1 MSHNIKHKLRHRIF
15 EGAAIATIMIPMAS
29 PIIAHA
35 TDTPTP
41 VKVSTTG
48 TKVKIDDADLQKAI
62 ADAKAAG
69 VDLTQEKT
77 DTQTVKS
84 SEVASAK
91 TKITDG
97 YKIQVSTLEAATKK
111 QTTANTDY
119 ATKEA
124 QYQKDLAQYNK
135 DEAAYEAEIA
145 KHKDDTPIADK
156 NGIKVY
162 GDYNE
167 AGKGSLDYY
176 KNFDVVADGS
186 KVKDFASVSDLGWNK
201 DSKVTAIGKTQV
213 LNTDSTNFNAPSKDM
228 YLIKD
233 FNKGQQFKIENVGTD
248 KITGKKINAI
258 ITFTNTVKSTSS
270 DSHYLAVGKQD
281 MDGQTNDSVRFE
293 YLNTDGVKTKINY
306 EYSDGKA
313 ANLVTAF
320 AIGDVDV
327 LQGMQTDY
335 GNVTQLSPKDNGLEI
350 DKNAPS
356 GLFGTYT
363 TSAAGLDG
371 FNDTP
376 LGTVGLVG
384 TGSSFTYNFFDE
396 YTKNASKA
404 DTTASN
410 IITEKGGLVNAWKAL
425 GTQYN
430 LFGSSAALN
439 VVTPP
444 VKPTPPTKETVK
456 TSYKLSELYTTPEP
470 HKSETD
476 DSGKDNNGQNVKPGE
491 TLHYKL
497 MWDLKGLEA
506 IDVDKDTLAKGL
518 SFMDD
523 YDETKLDITDQT
535 KKDFTV
541 IDAKTQKSV
550 MDELQ
555 QDWDIKNGKWTLKA
569 KNVQDFLT
577 NHAGH
582 ELTITFN
589 PVVKKDAT
597 GTVTNTA
604 VQNDFG
610 QDFDTETVKN
620 PITPDTPKPDTPATP
635 NTSYGEAPKGWLYG
649 AIVAIALA
657 GAAFGFRKPIK
668 KWFHK

>member
-41 VKVSTTG
+41 VKVSTIG

-84 SEVASAK
+84 SEVALAK
-91 TKITDG
+91 SKISES
-97 YKIQVSTLEAATKK
+97 YKSQISSLEAATKVQK
-111 QTTANTDY
+111 GQDDGYNK
-119 ATKEA
+119 KEA
-124 QYQKDLAQYNK
+124 QYEKNKAAFDKQEEENK
-135 DEAAYEAEIA
+135 DKDGHPSETVLQQLLLQAEDNVKMSSSLKSTDGHYYDGKTNDVGNKA
-145 KHKDDTPIADK
+145 TLVYRYDNKDDSSNKNANGVSSSWYHVQLKKGKSFTTTHENLQNASYKGRKITKMVQVVTNNDNNTDDGNIDLMVASDPSLGVWYNGAVDK
-156 NGIKVY
+156 TNGAKRTIT
-162 GDYNE
+162 D
-167 AGKGSLDYY
+167 DRTYY
-176 KNFDVVADGS
+176 YADGS
-186 KVKDFASVSDLGWNK
+186 KVIFDDNNAYISVGS
-201 DSKVTAIGKTQV
+201 
-213 LNTDSTNFNAPSKDM
+213 LNTGYLGNNGKSDSLHIEKSKANAGTLVPINGGTIKAQKDGFDYADMNSWFNADGSVFQSP
-228 YLIKD
+228 
-233 FNKGQQFKIENVGTD
+233 FNNGQKW
-248 KITGKKINAI
+248 A
-258 ITFTNTVKSTSS
+258 
-270 DSHYLAVGKQD
+270 
-281 MDGQTNDSVRFE
+281 NDIW
-293 YLNTDGVKTKINY
+293 D
-306 EYSDGKA
+306 
-313 ANLVTAF
+313 
-320 AIGDVDV
+320 
-327 LQGMQTDY
+327 
-335 GNVTQLSPKDNGLEI
+335 
-350 DKNAPS
+350 
-356 GLFGTYT
+356 
-363 TSAAGLDG
+363 
-371 FNDTP
+371 
-376 LGTVGLVG
+376 
-384 TGSSFTYNFFDE
+384 TGSSQYRWYGTGVYKLKSGTSTISLSAE
-396 YTKNASKA
+396 TISQRA
-404 DTTASN
+404 DSNPTTWW
-410 IITEKGGLVNAWKAL
+410 T
-425 GTQYN
+425 
-430 LFGSSAALN
+430 SSTTMPFNTAPI
-439 VVTPP
+439 PP
-444 VKPTPPTKETVK
+444 VKPTPKKAT
-456 TSYKLSELYTTPEP
+456 YKLSELYTTPEP

-476 DSGKDNNGQNVKPGE
+476 DSGKDNNGQNVKPGQ
-491 TLHYKL
+491 TLKYKL
-497 MWDLKGLEA
+497 TWDLKGLEA

-577 NHAGH
+577 NYAGH

-604 VQNDFG
+604 FQNDFG

-620 PITPDTPKPDTPATP
+620 PITPDTPKPDTPSTP
-635 NTSYGEAPKGWLYG
+635 NTSYGEVPKGWLYG
-649 AIVAIALA
+649 AIAAIALA
-657 GAAFGFRKPIK
+657 GTAFGFRKPIK

>member
-41 VKVSTTG
+41 VKVSTIG

-62 ADAKAAG
+62 ADAKAVG

-84 SEVASAK
+84 SEVALAK
-91 TKITDG
+91 SKISES
-97 YKIQVSTLEAATKK
+97 YKSQISSLEAATKAQK
-111 QTTANTDY
+111 AQDDGYNK
-119 ATKEA
+119 KEA
-124 QYQKDLAQYNK
+124 QYEKNKAAFDKQEEENK
-135 DEAAYEAEIA
+135 DKDGHPSETVLQQLLLQAEDNVKMSSSLKSTDGHYYDGKTNDVGNKA
-145 KHKDDTPIADK
+145 TLVYRYDNKDDSSNKNANGVSSSWYHVQLKKGKSFTTTHENLQNASYKGRKITKMVQVVTNNDNNTDDGNIDLMVASDPSLGVWYNGAVDK
-156 NGIKVY
+156 TNGAKRTIT
-162 GDYNE
+162 D
-167 AGKGSLDYY
+167 DRTYY
-176 KNFDVVADGS
+176 YADGS
-186 KVKDFASVSDLGWNK
+186 KVIFDDNNAHISVGS
-201 DSKVTAIGKTQV
+201 
-213 LNTDSTNFNAPSKDM
+213 LNTGYLSNNGKSDSLHIEKSKAKAGTLVPINGGTIKAQKDGFDYADMNSWFNADGSVFQSP
-228 YLIKD
+228 
-233 FNKGQQFKIENVGTD
+233 FNNGQKW
-248 KITGKKINAI
+248 A
-258 ITFTNTVKSTSS
+258 
-270 DSHYLAVGKQD
+270 
-281 MDGQTNDSVRFE
+281 NDIW
-293 YLNTDGVKTKINY
+293 D
-306 EYSDGKA
+306 
-313 ANLVTAF
+313 
-320 AIGDVDV
+320 
-327 LQGMQTDY
+327 
-335 GNVTQLSPKDNGLEI
+335 
-350 DKNAPS
+350 
-356 GLFGTYT
+356 
-363 TSAAGLDG
+363 
-371 FNDTP
+371 
-376 LGTVGLVG
+376 
-384 TGSSFTYNFFDE
+384 TGSSQYKWYGTGVYKLNSGTSTISLSAE
-396 YTKNASKA
+396 TISQRA
-404 DTTASN
+404 DSNPTTWW
-410 IITEKGGLVNAWKAL
+410 T
-425 GTQYN
+425 
-430 LFGSSAALN
+430 SSTTMPFNTAPI
-439 VVTPP
+439 PP
-444 VKPTPPTKETVK
+444 VKPTPKKAT
-456 TSYKLSELYTTPEP
+456 YKLSELYTTPEP

-476 DSGKDNNGQNVKPGE
+476 DSGKDNNGQNVKPGQ
-491 TLHYKL
+491 TLKYKL
-497 MWDLKGLEA
+497 TWDLKGLEA

-620 PITPDTPKPDTPATP
+620 PITPDTPKPDTPSTP

-649 AIVAIALA
+649 AIAAIALA
-657 GAAFGFRKPIK
+657 GTAFGFRKPIK

>member
-41 VKVSTTG
+41 VKVSTIG

-84 SEVASAK
+84 SEVALAK
-91 TKITDG
+91 SKISES
-97 YKIQVSTLEAATKK
+97 YKSQISSLEAATKAQK
-111 QTTANTDY
+111 AQDDGYNK
-119 ATKEA
+119 KEA
-124 QYQKDLAQYNK
+124 QYEKNKAAIDKQEEENK
-135 DEAAYEAEIA
+135 DKDGHPSETVLQQLLLQAEDNVKMSSSLKSTDGHYYDGKTNDVGNKA
-145 KHKDDTPIADK
+145 TLVYRYDNKDDSSNKNANGVSSSWYHVQLKKGKSFTTTHENLQNASYKGRKITKMVQVVTNNDNNTDDGNIDLMVASDPSLGVWYNGAVDK
-156 NGIKVY
+156 TNGAKRTIT
-162 GDYNE
+162 D
-167 AGKGSLDYY
+167 DRTYY
-176 KNFDVVADGS
+176 YADGS
-186 KVKDFASVSDLGWNK
+186 KVIFDDNNAYISVGS
-201 DSKVTAIGKTQV
+201 
-213 LNTDSTNFNAPSKDM
+213 LNTGYLSNNGKSDSLHIEKSKANAGTLVPINGGTIKAQKDGFDYADMNSWFNADGSVFQSP
-228 YLIKD
+228 
-233 FNKGQQFKIENVGTD
+233 FNNGQKW
-248 KITGKKINAI
+248 A
-258 ITFTNTVKSTSS
+258 
-270 DSHYLAVGKQD
+270 
-281 MDGQTNDSVRFE
+281 NDIW
-293 YLNTDGVKTKINY
+293 D
-306 EYSDGKA
+306 
-313 ANLVTAF
+313 
-320 AIGDVDV
+320 
-327 LQGMQTDY
+327 
-335 GNVTQLSPKDNGLEI
+335 
-350 DKNAPS
+350 
-356 GLFGTYT
+356 
-363 TSAAGLDG
+363 
-371 FNDTP
+371 
-376 LGTVGLVG
+376 
-384 TGSSFTYNFFDE
+384 TGSSQYRWYGTGVYKLKSGTSTISLSAE
-396 YTKNASKA
+396 TISQRA
-404 DTTASN
+404 DSNPTTWW
-410 IITEKGGLVNAWKAL
+410 T
-425 GTQYN
+425 
-430 LFGSSAALN
+430 SSTTMPFNTAPI
-439 VVTPP
+439 PP
-444 VKPTPPTKETVK
+444 VKPTPKKAT
-456 TSYKLSELYTTPEP
+456 YKLSELYTTPEP

-476 DSGKDNNGQNVKPGE
+476 DSGKDNNGQNVKPGQ
-491 TLHYKL
+491 TLKYKL
-497 MWDLKGLEA
+497 TWDLKGLEA

-620 PITPDTPKPDTPATP
+620 PITPDTPKPDTPSTP

-649 AIVAIALA
+649 AIAAIALA
-657 GAAFGFRKPIK
+657 GTAFGFRKPIK

>member
-41 VKVSTTG
+41 VKVSTIG

-84 SEVASAK
+84 SEVALAK
-91 TKITDG
+91 SKISES
-97 YKIQVSTLEAATKK
+97 YKSQISSLEAATKAQK
-111 QTTANTDY
+111 AQDDGYNK
-119 ATKEA
+119 KEA
-124 QYQKDLAQYNK
+124 QYEKNKAAFDKQEEENK
-135 DEAAYEAEIA
+135 DKDGHPSETVLQQLLLQAEDNVKMSSSLKSTDGHYYDGKTNDVGNKA
-145 KHKDDTPIADK
+145 TLVYRYDNKDDSSNKNANGVSSSWYHVQLKKGKSFTTTHENLQNASYKGRKITKMVQVVTNNDNNTDDGNIDLMVASDPSLGVWYNGAVDK
-156 NGIKVY
+156 TNGAKRTIT
-162 GDYNE
+162 D
-167 AGKGSLDYY
+167 DRTYY
-176 KNFDVVADGS
+176 YADGS
-186 KVKDFASVSDLGWNK
+186 KVIFDDNNAYISVGS
-201 DSKVTAIGKTQV
+201 
-213 LNTDSTNFNAPSKDM
+213 LNTGYLSNNGKSDSLHIEKSKANAGTLVPINGGTIKAQKDGFDYADMNSWFNADGSVFQSP
-228 YLIKD
+228 
-233 FNKGQQFKIENVGTD
+233 FNNGQKW
-248 KITGKKINAI
+248 A
-258 ITFTNTVKSTSS
+258 
-270 DSHYLAVGKQD
+270 
-281 MDGQTNDSVRFE
+281 NDIW
-293 YLNTDGVKTKINY
+293 D
-306 EYSDGKA
+306 
-313 ANLVTAF
+313 
-320 AIGDVDV
+320 
-327 LQGMQTDY
+327 
-335 GNVTQLSPKDNGLEI
+335 
-350 DKNAPS
+350 
-356 GLFGTYT
+356 
-363 TSAAGLDG
+363 
-371 FNDTP
+371 
-376 LGTVGLVG
+376 
-384 TGSSFTYNFFDE
+384 TGSSQYRWYGTGVYKLKSGTSTISLSAE
-396 YTKNASKA
+396 TISQRA
-404 DTTASN
+404 DSNPTTWW
-410 IITEKGGLVNAWKAL
+410 T
-425 GTQYN
+425 
-430 LFGSSAALN
+430 SSTTMPFNTAPI
-439 VVTPP
+439 PP
-444 VKPTPPTKETVK
+444 VKPTPKKATD
-456 TSYKLSELYTTPEP
+456 KLSELYTTPEP

-476 DSGKDNNGQNVKPGE
+476 DSGKDNNGQNVKPGQ
-491 TLHYKL
+491 TLKYKL
-497 MWDLKGLEA
+497 TWDLKGLEA

-620 PITPDTPKPDTPATP
+620 PITPDTPKPDTPSTP

-649 AIVAIALA
+649 AIAAIALA
-657 GAAFGFRKPIK
+657 GTAFGFRKPIK

>member
-41 VKVSTTG
+41 VKVSTIG

-84 SEVASAK
+84 SEVALAK
-91 TKITDG
+91 SKTSES
-97 YKIQVSTLEAATKK
+97 YKSQISSLEAATKAQK
-111 QTTANTDY
+111 AQDDGYNK
-119 ATKEA
+119 KEA
-124 QYQKDLAQYNK
+124 QYEKNKADFDKQEEENK
-135 DEAAYEAEIA
+135 DKDGHPSETVLQQLLLQAEDNVKMSSSLKSTDGHYYDGKTNDVGNKA
-145 KHKDDTPIADK
+145 TLVYRYDNKDDSSNKNANGVSSSWYHVQLKKGKSFTTTHEKLQNASYKGRKITKMVQVVTNNDNNTDDGNIDLMVASDPSLGVWYNGAIDK
-156 NGIKVY
+156 TNGAKRTIT
-162 GDYNE
+162 D
-167 AGKGSLDYY
+167 DRTYY
-176 KNFDVVADGS
+176 YADGS
-186 KVKDFASVSDLGWNK
+186 KVIFDDNNAYISVGS
-201 DSKVTAIGKTQV
+201 
-213 LNTDSTNFNAPSKDM
+213 LNTGYLSNNGKSDSLHIEKSKANAGTLVPINGGTIKAQKDGFDYADMNSWFNADGSVFQSP
-228 YLIKD
+228 
-233 FNKGQQFKIENVGTD
+233 FNNGQKW
-248 KITGKKINAI
+248 A
-258 ITFTNTVKSTSS
+258 
-270 DSHYLAVGKQD
+270 
-281 MDGQTNDSVRFE
+281 NDIW
-293 YLNTDGVKTKINY
+293 D
-306 EYSDGKA
+306 
-313 ANLVTAF
+313 
-320 AIGDVDV
+320 
-327 LQGMQTDY
+327 
-335 GNVTQLSPKDNGLEI
+335 
-350 DKNAPS
+350 
-356 GLFGTYT
+356 
-363 TSAAGLDG
+363 
-371 FNDTP
+371 
-376 LGTVGLVG
+376 
-384 TGSSFTYNFFDE
+384 TGSSQYRWYGTGVYKLKSGTSTISLSAE
-396 YTKNASKA
+396 TILQRA
-404 DTTASN
+404 DSNPTTWW
-410 IITEKGGLVNAWKAL
+410 T
-425 GTQYN
+425 
-430 LFGSSAALN
+430 SSTTMPFNTAPI
-439 VVTPP
+439 PP
-444 VKPTPPTKETVK
+444 VKPTPKKAT
-456 TSYKLSELYTTPEP
+456 YKLSELYTTPEP

-476 DSGKDNNGQNVKPGE
+476 DSGKDNNGQNVKPGQ
-491 TLHYKL
+491 TLKYKL
-497 MWDLKGLEA
+497 TWDLKGLEA

-610 QDFDTETVKN
+610 QNFDTETVKN
-620 PITPDTPKPDTPATP
+620 PITPDTPKPDIPSTP

-649 AIVAIALA
+649 AIAAIALA
-657 GAAFGFRKPIK
+657 GTAFGFRKPIK

>member
-41 VKVSTTG
+41 VKVSTIG

-84 SEVASAK
+84 SEVALAK
-91 TKITDG
+91 SKISES
-97 YKIQVSTLEAATKK
+97 YKSQISSLEAATKAQK
-111 QTTANTDY
+111 AQDDGYNK
-119 ATKEA
+119 KEA
-124 QYQKDLAQYNK
+124 QYEKNKAAFDKQEEENK
-135 DEAAYEAEIA
+135 DKDGHPSETVLQQLLLQAEDNVKMSSSLKSTDGHYYDGKTNDVGNKA
-145 KHKDDTPIADK
+145 TLVYRYDNKDDSSNKNANGVSSSWYHVQLKKGKSFTTTHENLQNVSYKGRKITKMVQVVTNNDNNTDDGNIDLMVASDPSLGVWYNGAVDK
-156 NGIKVY
+156 TNGAKRTIT
-162 GDYNE
+162 D
-167 AGKGSLDYY
+167 DRTYY
-176 KNFDVVADGS
+176 YADGS
-186 KVKDFASVSDLGWNK
+186 KVIFDDNNAYISVGS
-201 DSKVTAIGKTQV
+201 
-213 LNTDSTNFNAPSKDM
+213 LNTGYLSNNGKSDSLHIEKSKANAGTLVPINGGTIKAQKDGFDYADMNSWFNADGSVFQSP
-228 YLIKD
+228 
-233 FNKGQQFKIENVGTD
+233 FNNGQKW
-248 KITGKKINAI
+248 A
-258 ITFTNTVKSTSS
+258 
-270 DSHYLAVGKQD
+270 
-281 MDGQTNDSVRFE
+281 NDIW
-293 YLNTDGVKTKINY
+293 D
-306 EYSDGKA
+306 
-313 ANLVTAF
+313 
-320 AIGDVDV
+320 
-327 LQGMQTDY
+327 
-335 GNVTQLSPKDNGLEI
+335 
-350 DKNAPS
+350 
-356 GLFGTYT
+356 
-363 TSAAGLDG
+363 
-371 FNDTP
+371 
-376 LGTVGLVG
+376 
-384 TGSSFTYNFFDE
+384 TGSSQYRWYGTGVYKLKSGTSTISLSAE
-396 YTKNASKA
+396 TISQRA
-404 DTTASN
+404 DSNPTTWW
-410 IITEKGGLVNAWKAL
+410 T
-425 GTQYN
+425 
-430 LFGSSAALN
+430 SSTTMPFNTAPI
-439 VVTPP
+439 PP
-444 VKPTPPTKETVK
+444 VKPTPKKAT
-456 TSYKLSELYTTPEP
+456 YKLSELYTTPEP

-476 DSGKDNNGQNVKPGE
+476 DSGKDNNGQNVKPGQ
-491 TLHYKL
+491 TLKYKL
-497 MWDLKGLEA
+497 TWDLKGLEA

-620 PITPDTPKPDTPATP
+620 PITPDTPKPDTPSTP

-649 AIVAIALA
+649 AIAAIALA
-657 GAAFGFRKPIK
+657 GTAFGFRKPIK

>member
-1 MSHNIKHKLRHRIF
+1 MSHNIKHKLRHHIF

-41 VKVSTTG
+41 VKVSTIG
-48 TKVKIDDADLQKAI
+48 TKVKIDDADLQKSI

-84 SEVASAK
+84 SEVALAK
-91 TKITDG
+91 SKISES
-97 YKIQVSTLEAATKK
+97 YKSQISSLEAATKAQK
-111 QTTANTDY
+111 AQDDGYNK
-119 ATKEA
+119 KEA
-124 QYQKDLAQYNK
+124 QYEKNKAAFDKQEEENK
-135 DEAAYEAEIA
+135 DKDGHPSETVLQQLLLQAEDNVKMSSSLKSTDGHYYDGKTNDVGNKA
-145 KHKDDTPIADK
+145 TLVYRYDNKDDSSNKNANGVSSSWYHVQLKKGKSFTTTHENLQNASYKGRKITKMVQVVTNNDNNTDDGNIDLMVASDPSLGVWYNGAVDK
-156 NGIKVY
+156 TNGAKRTIT
-162 GDYNE
+162 D
-167 AGKGSLDYY
+167 DRTYY
-176 KNFDVVADGS
+176 YADGS
-186 KVKDFASVSDLGWNK
+186 KVIFDDNNAYISVGS
-201 DSKVTAIGKTQV
+201 
-213 LNTDSTNFNAPSKDM
+213 LNTGYLSNNGKSDSLHIEKSKANAGTLVPINGGTIKAQKDGFDYADMNSWFNADGSVFQSP
-228 YLIKD
+228 
-233 FNKGQQFKIENVGTD
+233 FNNGQKWANDIWDTGSSQYRWYGTGVYKLKSGTSTISLSAETISQRAD
-248 KITGKKINAI
+248 SNPT
-258 ITFTNTVKSTSS
+258 TWWTSSTTMPFNTAPIPPVKSTP
-270 DSHYLAVGKQD
+270 K
-281 MDGQTNDSVRFE
+281 
-293 YLNTDGVKTKINY
+293 
-306 EYSDGKA
+306 KA
-313 ANLVTAF
+313 T
-320 AIGDVDV
+320 
-327 LQGMQTDY
+327 
-335 GNVTQLSPKDNGLEI
+335 
-350 DKNAPS
+350 
-356 GLFGTYT
+356 
-363 TSAAGLDG
+363 
-371 FNDTP
+371 
-376 LGTVGLVG
+376 
-384 TGSSFTYNFFDE
+384 
-396 YTKNASKA
+396 
-404 DTTASN
+404 
-410 IITEKGGLVNAWKAL
+410 
-425 GTQYN
+425 
-430 LFGSSAALN
+430 
-439 VVTPP
+439 
-444 VKPTPPTKETVK
+444 
-456 TSYKLSELYTTPEP
+456 YKLSELYTTPEP

-476 DSGKDNNGQNVKPGE
+476 DSGKDNNGQNVKPGQ
-491 TLHYKL
+491 TLKYKL
-497 MWDLKGLEA
+497 TWDLKGLEA

-620 PITPDTPKPDTPATP
+620 PITPDTPKPDTPSTP

-649 AIVAIALA
+649 AIAAIALA
-657 GAAFGFRKPIK
+657 GTAFGFRKPIK

>member
-48 TKVKIDDADLQKAI
+48 TKVKIDDTDLQKAI
-62 ADAKAAG
+62 ADAKAVG

-84 SEVASAK
+84 SEVALAK
-91 TKITDG
+91 SRISES
-97 YKIQVSTLEAATKK
+97 YKSQISSLEVATKAQK
-111 QTTANTDY
+111 AQDDDY
-119 ATKEA
+119 NKKEA
-124 QYQKDLAQYNK
+124 QYEKNKAAFDKQEEENK
-135 DEAAYEAEIA
+135 DKDGHPSETVLQQLLLQAEDNVKMSSSLKSTDGHYYDGKTNDVGNKA
-145 KHKDDTPIADK
+145 TLVYRYDNKDDSSNKNANGVSSSWYHVQLKKGKSFTTTHENLQNASYKGRKITKMVQVVTNNDNNTDDGNIDLMVASDPSLGVWYNGAVDK
-156 NGIKVY
+156 TNGAKRTIT
-162 GDYNE
+162 D
-167 AGKGSLDYY
+167 DRTYY
-176 KNFDVVADGS
+176 YADGS
-186 KVKDFASVSDLGWNK
+186 KVIFDDNNVYISVGS
-201 DSKVTAIGKTQV
+201 
-213 LNTDSTNFNAPSKDM
+213 LNTGYLSNNGKSDSLHIEKSKANAGTLVPINGGTIKAQKDGFDYADMNSWFNADGSVFQSP
-228 YLIKD
+228 
-233 FNKGQQFKIENVGTD
+233 FNNGQKW
-248 KITGKKINAI
+248 A
-258 ITFTNTVKSTSS
+258 
-270 DSHYLAVGKQD
+270 
-281 MDGQTNDSVRFE
+281 NDIW
-293 YLNTDGVKTKINY
+293 D
-306 EYSDGKA
+306 
-313 ANLVTAF
+313 
-320 AIGDVDV
+320 
-327 LQGMQTDY
+327 
-335 GNVTQLSPKDNGLEI
+335 
-350 DKNAPS
+350 
-356 GLFGTYT
+356 
-363 TSAAGLDG
+363 
-371 FNDTP
+371 
-376 LGTVGLVG
+376 
-384 TGSSFTYNFFDE
+384 TGSSQYRWYGTGVYKLKSGTSTISLSAE
-396 YTKNASKA
+396 TISQRA
-404 DTTASN
+404 DSNPTTWW
-410 IITEKGGLVNAWKAL
+410 T
-425 GTQYN
+425 
-430 LFGSSAALN
+430 SSTTMPFNTAPI
-439 VVTPP
+439 PP
-444 VKPTPPTKETVK
+444 VKPTPKKAT
-456 TSYKLSELYTTPEP
+456 YKLSELYTTPEP

-476 DSGKDNNGQNVKPGE
+476 DSGKDNNGQNVKPGQ
-491 TLHYKL
+491 TLKYKL
-497 MWDLKGLEA
+497 TWDLKGLEA

-620 PITPDTPKPDTPATP
+620 PITPDTPKPDTPSTP

-649 AIVAIALA
+649 AIAAIALA
-657 GAAFGFRKPIK
+657 GTAFGFRKPIK

>member
-15 EGAAIATIMIPMAS
+15 EGAAIATIMIPMTS

-41 VKVSTTG
+41 VKVSTIG

-84 SEVASAK
+84 SEVALAK
-91 TKITDG
+91 SKTSES
-97 YKIQVSTLEAATKK
+97 YKSQISSLEAATKAQK
-111 QTTANTDY
+111 AQDDGYNK
-119 ATKEA
+119 KEA
-124 QYQKDLAQYNK
+124 QYEKNKADFDKQEEENK
-135 DEAAYEAEIA
+135 DKDGHPSETVLQQLLLQAEDNVKMSSSLKSTDGHYYDGKTNDVGNKA
-145 KHKDDTPIADK
+145 TLVYRYDNKDDSSNKNANGVSSSWYHVQLKKGKSFTTTHEKLQNASYKGRKITKMVQVVTNNDNNTDDGNIDLMVASDPSLGVWYNGAIDK
-156 NGIKVY
+156 TNGAKRTIT
-162 GDYNE
+162 D
-167 AGKGSLDYY
+167 DRTYY
-176 KNFDVVADGS
+176 YADGS
-186 KVKDFASVSDLGWNK
+186 KVIFDDNNAYISVGS
-201 DSKVTAIGKTQV
+201 
-213 LNTDSTNFNAPSKDM
+213 LNTGYLSNNGKSDSLHIEKSKANAGTLVPINGGTIKAQKDGFDYADMNSWFNADGSVFQSP
-228 YLIKD
+228 
-233 FNKGQQFKIENVGTD
+233 FNNGQKW
-248 KITGKKINAI
+248 A
-258 ITFTNTVKSTSS
+258 
-270 DSHYLAVGKQD
+270 
-281 MDGQTNDSVRFE
+281 NDIW
-293 YLNTDGVKTKINY
+293 D
-306 EYSDGKA
+306 
-313 ANLVTAF
+313 
-320 AIGDVDV
+320 
-327 LQGMQTDY
+327 
-335 GNVTQLSPKDNGLEI
+335 
-350 DKNAPS
+350 
-356 GLFGTYT
+356 
-363 TSAAGLDG
+363 
-371 FNDTP
+371 
-376 LGTVGLVG
+376 
-384 TGSSFTYNFFDE
+384 TGSSQYRWYGTGVYKLKSGTSTISLSAE
-396 YTKNASKA
+396 TILQRA
-404 DTTASN
+404 DSNPTTWW
-410 IITEKGGLVNAWKAL
+410 T
-425 GTQYN
+425 
-430 LFGSSAALN
+430 SSTTMPFNTAPI
-439 VVTPP
+439 PP
-444 VKPTPPTKETVK
+444 VKPTPKKAT
-456 TSYKLSELYTTPEP
+456 YKLSELYTTPEP

-476 DSGKDNNGQNVKPGE
+476 DSGKDNNGQNVKPGQ
-491 TLHYKL
+491 TLKYKL
-497 MWDLKGLEA
+497 TWDLKGLEA

-610 QDFDTETVKN
+610 QNFDTETVKN
-620 PITPDTPKPDTPATP
+620 PITPDTPKPDIPSTP

-649 AIVAIALA
+649 AIAAIALA
-657 GAAFGFRKPIK
+657 GTAFGFRKPIK

>member
-41 VKVSTTG
+41 VKVSTIG

-84 SEVASAK
+84 SEVALAK
-91 TKITDG
+91 SKISES
-97 YKIQVSTLEAATKK
+97 YKSQISSLEAATKAQK
-111 QTTANTDY
+111 AQDDGYNK
-119 ATKEA
+119 KEA
-124 QYQKDLAQYNK
+124 QYEKNKAAFDKQEEENKDKDGHPSETVLQQLLLQAEDNVKMSSSLKSTDGHYYDGKTNDVGNKATLVYRYDNKDDSSNKNANGVSSSWYHVQLKKGKSFTTTHENLQNASYKGRKITKMVQVVTNNDNNTDDGNIDLMVASDPSLGVWYNGAVDKTNGAKRTITDDRTYYYADCSKVIFDDNNAYISVGSLNTGYLSNNGKSDSLQIEKSKANAGTLVPINGGTIKAQKDGFDY
-135 DEAAYEAEIA
+135 
-145 KHKDDTPIADK
+145 ADM
-156 NGIKVY
+156 NSWF
-162 GDYNE
+162 N
-167 AGKGSLDYY
+167 
-176 KNFDVVADGS
+176 ADGS
-186 KVKDFASVSDLGWNK
+186 VFQSP
-201 DSKVTAIGKTQV
+201 
-213 LNTDSTNFNAPSKDM
+213 FN
-228 YLIKD
+228 
-233 FNKGQQFKIENVGTD
+233 NGQKW
-248 KITGKKINAI
+248 A
-258 ITFTNTVKSTSS
+258 
-270 DSHYLAVGKQD
+270 
-281 MDGQTNDSVRFE
+281 NDIW
-293 YLNTDGVKTKINY
+293 D
-306 EYSDGKA
+306 
-313 ANLVTAF
+313 
-320 AIGDVDV
+320 
-327 LQGMQTDY
+327 
-335 GNVTQLSPKDNGLEI
+335 
-350 DKNAPS
+350 
-356 GLFGTYT
+356 
-363 TSAAGLDG
+363 
-371 FNDTP
+371 
-376 LGTVGLVG
+376 
-384 TGSSFTYNFFDE
+384 TGSSQYRWYGTGVYKLKSGTSTISLSAE
-396 YTKNASKA
+396 TISQRA
-404 DTTASN
+404 DSNPTTWW
-410 IITEKGGLVNAWKAL
+410 T
-425 GTQYN
+425 
-430 LFGSSAALN
+430 SSTTMPFNTAPI
-439 VVTPP
+439 PP
-444 VKPTPPTKETVK
+444 VKPTPKKAT
-456 TSYKLSELYTTPEP
+456 YKLSELYTTPEP

-476 DSGKDNNGQNVKPGE
+476 DSGKDNNGQNVKPGQ
-491 TLHYKL
+491 TLKYKL
-497 MWDLKGLEA
+497 TWDLKGLEA

-620 PITPDTPKPDTPATP
+620 PITPDTPKPDTPSTP

-649 AIVAIALA
+649 AIAAIALA
-657 GAAFGFRKPIK
+657 GTAFGFRKPIK

>member
-1 MSHNIKHKLRHRIF
+1 MSHNIKHKLRHHIF

-41 VKVSTTG
+41 VKVSTIG
-48 TKVKIDDADLQKAI
+48 TKVKIDDADLQKSI

-84 SEVASAK
+84 SEVALAK
-91 TKITDG
+91 SKISES
-97 YKIQVSTLEAATKK
+97 YKSQISSLEAATKAQK
-111 QTTANTDY
+111 AQDDGYNK
-119 ATKEA
+119 KEA
-124 QYQKDLAQYNK
+124 QYEKNKAAFDKQEEENK
-135 DEAAYEAEIA
+135 DKDGHPSETVLQQLLLQAEDNVKMSSSLKSTDGHYYDGKTNDVGNKA
-145 KHKDDTPIADK
+145 TLVYRYDNKDDSSNKNANGVSSSWYHVQLKKGKSFTTTHENLQNASYKGRKITKMVQVVTNNDNNTDDGNIDLMVASDPSLGVWYNGAVDK
-156 NGIKVY
+156 TNGAKRTIT
-162 GDYNE
+162 D
-167 AGKGSLDYY
+167 DRTYY
-176 KNFDVVADGS
+176 YADGS
-186 KVKDFASVSDLGWNK
+186 KVIFDDNNAYISVGS
-201 DSKVTAIGKTQV
+201 
-213 LNTDSTNFNAPSKDM
+213 LNTGYLSNNGKSDSLHIEKSKANAGTLVPINGGTIKAQKDGFDYADMNSWFNADGSVFQSP
-228 YLIKD
+228 
-233 FNKGQQFKIENVGTD
+233 FNNGQKWANDIWDTGSSQYRWYGTGVYKLKSGTSTISLSAETISQRAD
-248 KITGKKINAI
+248 SNPT
-258 ITFTNTVKSTSS
+258 TWWTSSTTMPFNTAPIPPVKSTP
-270 DSHYLAVGKQD
+270 K
-281 MDGQTNDSVRFE
+281 
-293 YLNTDGVKTKINY
+293 
-306 EYSDGKA
+306 KA
-313 ANLVTAF
+313 T
-320 AIGDVDV
+320 
-327 LQGMQTDY
+327 
-335 GNVTQLSPKDNGLEI
+335 
-350 DKNAPS
+350 
-356 GLFGTYT
+356 
-363 TSAAGLDG
+363 
-371 FNDTP
+371 
-376 LGTVGLVG
+376 
-384 TGSSFTYNFFDE
+384 
-396 YTKNASKA
+396 
-404 DTTASN
+404 
-410 IITEKGGLVNAWKAL
+410 
-425 GTQYN
+425 
-430 LFGSSAALN
+430 
-439 VVTPP
+439 
-444 VKPTPPTKETVK
+444 
-456 TSYKLSELYTTPEP
+456 YKLSELYTTPEP

-476 DSGKDNNGQNVKPGE
+476 DSGKDNNGQNVKPGQ
-491 TLHYKL
+491 TLKYKL
-497 MWDLKGLEA
+497 TWDLKGLEA

-589 PVVKKDAT
+589 PVVKKDTT

-620 PITPDTPKPDTPATP
+620 PITPDTPKPDTPSTP

-649 AIVAIALA
+649 AIAAIALA
-657 GAAFGFRKPIK
+657 GTAFGFRKPIK

>member
-62 ADAKAAG
+62 ADAKAVG

-84 SEVASAK
+84 SEVALAK
-91 TKITDG
+91 SRISES
-97 YKIQVSTLEAATKK
+97 YKSQISSLEVATKAQK
-111 QTTANTDY
+111 AQDDDY
-119 ATKEA
+119 NKKEA
-124 QYQKDLAQYNK
+124 QYEKNKAAFDKQEEENK
-135 DEAAYEAEIA
+135 DKDGHPSETVLQQLLLQAEDNVKMSSSLKSTDGHYYDGKTNDVGNKA
-145 KHKDDTPIADK
+145 TLVYRYDNKDDSSNKNANGVSSSWYHVQLKKGKSFTTTHENLQNASYKGRKITKMVQVVTNNDNNTDDGNIDLMVASDPSLGVWYNGAVDK
-156 NGIKVY
+156 TNGAKRTIT
-162 GDYNE
+162 D
-167 AGKGSLDYY
+167 DRTYY
-176 KNFDVVADGS
+176 YADGS
-186 KVKDFASVSDLGWNK
+186 KVIFDDNNVYISVGS
-201 DSKVTAIGKTQV
+201 
-213 LNTDSTNFNAPSKDM
+213 LNTGYLSNNGKSDSLHIEKSKANAGTLVPINGGTIKAQKDGFDYADMNSWFNADGSVFQSP
-228 YLIKD
+228 
-233 FNKGQQFKIENVGTD
+233 FNNGQKW
-248 KITGKKINAI
+248 A
-258 ITFTNTVKSTSS
+258 
-270 DSHYLAVGKQD
+270 
-281 MDGQTNDSVRFE
+281 NDIW
-293 YLNTDGVKTKINY
+293 D
-306 EYSDGKA
+306 
-313 ANLVTAF
+313 
-320 AIGDVDV
+320 
-327 LQGMQTDY
+327 
-335 GNVTQLSPKDNGLEI
+335 
-350 DKNAPS
+350 
-356 GLFGTYT
+356 
-363 TSAAGLDG
+363 
-371 FNDTP
+371 
-376 LGTVGLVG
+376 
-384 TGSSFTYNFFDE
+384 TGSSQYRWYGTGVYKLKSGTSTISLSAE
-396 YTKNASKA
+396 TISQRA
-404 DTTASN
+404 DSNPTTWW
-410 IITEKGGLVNAWKAL
+410 T
-425 GTQYN
+425 
-430 LFGSSAALN
+430 SSTTMPFNTAPI
-439 VVTPP
+439 PP
-444 VKPTPPTKETVK
+444 VKPTPKKAT
-456 TSYKLSELYTTPEP
+456 YKLSELYTTPEP

-476 DSGKDNNGQNVKPGE
+476 DSGKDNNGQNVKPGQ
-491 TLHYKL
+491 TLKYKL
-497 MWDLKGLEA
+497 TWDLKGLEA

-620 PITPDTPKPDTPATP
+620 PITPDTPKPDTPSTP

-649 AIVAIALA
+649 AIAAIALA
-657 GAAFGFRKPIK
+657 GTAFGFRKPIK

>member
-41 VKVSTTG
+41 VKVSTIG

-84 SEVASAK
+84 SEVALAK
-91 TKITDG
+91 SKISES
-97 YKIQVSTLEAATKK
+97 YKSQISSLEAATKVQK
-111 QTTANTDY
+111 AQDDGYNK
-119 ATKEA
+119 KEA
-124 QYQKDLAQYNK
+124 QYEKNKAAFDKQEEENK
-135 DEAAYEAEIA
+135 DKDGHPSETVLQQLLLQAEDNVKMSSSLKSTDGHYYDGKTNDVGNKA
-145 KHKDDTPIADK
+145 TLVYRYDNKDDSSNKNANGVSSSWYHVQLKKGKSFTTTHENLQNASYKGRKITKMVQVVTNNDNNTDDGNIDLMVASDPSLGVWYNGAVDK
-156 NGIKVY
+156 TNGAKRTIT
-162 GDYNE
+162 D
-167 AGKGSLDYY
+167 DRTYY
-176 KNFDVVADGS
+176 YADGS
-186 KVKDFASVSDLGWNK
+186 KVIFDDNNAYISVGS
-201 DSKVTAIGKTQV
+201 
-213 LNTDSTNFNAPSKDM
+213 LNTGYLSNNGKSDSLHIEKSKANAGTLVPINGGTIKAQKDGFDYADMNSWFNADGSVFQSP
-228 YLIKD
+228 
-233 FNKGQQFKIENVGTD
+233 FNNGQKW
-248 KITGKKINAI
+248 A
-258 ITFTNTVKSTSS
+258 
-270 DSHYLAVGKQD
+270 
-281 MDGQTNDSVRFE
+281 NDIW
-293 YLNTDGVKTKINY
+293 D
-306 EYSDGKA
+306 
-313 ANLVTAF
+313 
-320 AIGDVDV
+320 
-327 LQGMQTDY
+327 
-335 GNVTQLSPKDNGLEI
+335 
-350 DKNAPS
+350 
-356 GLFGTYT
+356 
-363 TSAAGLDG
+363 
-371 FNDTP
+371 
-376 LGTVGLVG
+376 
-384 TGSSFTYNFFDE
+384 TGSSQYRWYGTGVYKLKSGTSTISLSAE
-396 YTKNASKA
+396 TISQRA
-404 DTTASN
+404 DSNPTTWW
-410 IITEKGGLVNAWKAL
+410 T
-425 GTQYN
+425 
-430 LFGSSAALN
+430 SSTTMPFNTAPI
-439 VVTPP
+439 PP
-444 VKPTPPTKETVK
+444 VKPTPKKAT
-456 TSYKLSELYTTPEP
+456 YKLSELYTTPEP

-476 DSGKDNNGQNVKPGE
+476 DSGKDNNGQNVKPGQ
-491 TLHYKL
+491 TLKYKL
-497 MWDLKGLEA
+497 TWDLKGLEA

-550 MDELQ
+550 MNELQ

-620 PITPDTPKPDTPATP
+620 PITPDTPKPDTPSTP

-649 AIVAIALA
+649 AIAAIALA
-657 GAAFGFRKPIK
+657 GTAFGFRKPIK

>member
-41 VKVSTTG
+41 VKVSTIG

-84 SEVASAK
+84 SEVALAK
-91 TKITDG
+91 SKISES
-97 YKIQVSTLEAATKK
+97 YKSQISSLEAATKAQK
-111 QTTANTDY
+111 AQDDGYNK
-119 ATKEA
+119 KEA
-124 QYQKDLAQYNK
+124 QYEKNKAAFDKQEEENK
-135 DEAAYEAEIA
+135 DKDGHPSETVLQQLLLQAEDNVKMSSSLKSTDGHYYDGKTNDVGNKA
-145 KHKDDTPIADK
+145 TLVYRYDNKDDSSNKNANGVSSSWYHVQLKKGKSFTTTHENLQNASYKGRKITKMVQVVTNNDNNTDDGNIDLMVASDPSLGVWYNGAVDK
-156 NGIKVY
+156 TNGAKRTIT
-162 GDYNE
+162 D
-167 AGKGSLDYY
+167 DRTYY
-176 KNFDVVADGS
+176 YADGS
-186 KVKDFASVSDLGWNK
+186 KVIFDDNNAYISVGS
-201 DSKVTAIGKTQV
+201 
-213 LNTDSTNFNAPSKDM
+213 LNTGYLSNNGKSDSLHIEKSKANAGTLVPINGGTIKAQKDGFDYADMNSWFNADGSVFQSP
-228 YLIKD
+228 
-233 FNKGQQFKIENVGTD
+233 FNNGQKW
-248 KITGKKINAI
+248 A
-258 ITFTNTVKSTSS
+258 
-270 DSHYLAVGKQD
+270 
-281 MDGQTNDSVRFE
+281 NDIW
-293 YLNTDGVKTKINY
+293 D
-306 EYSDGKA
+306 
-313 ANLVTAF
+313 
-320 AIGDVDV
+320 
-327 LQGMQTDY
+327 
-335 GNVTQLSPKDNGLEI
+335 
-350 DKNAPS
+350 
-356 GLFGTYT
+356 
-363 TSAAGLDG
+363 
-371 FNDTP
+371 
-376 LGTVGLVG
+376 
-384 TGSSFTYNFFDE
+384 TGSSQYRWYGTGIYKLKSGTSTISLSAE
-396 YTKNASKA
+396 TISQRA
-404 DTTASN
+404 DSNPTTWW
-410 IITEKGGLVNAWKAL
+410 T
-425 GTQYN
+425 
-430 LFGSSAALN
+430 SSTTMPFNTAPI
-439 VVTPP
+439 PP
-444 VKPTPPTKETVK
+444 VKPTPKKAT
-456 TSYKLSELYTTPEP
+456 YKLSELYTTPEP

-476 DSGKDNNGQNVKPGE
+476 DSGKDNNGQNVKPGQ
-491 TLHYKL
+491 TLKYKL
-497 MWDLKGLEA
+497 TWDLKGLEA

-620 PITPDTPKPDTPATP
+620 PITPDTPKPDTPSTP
-635 NTSYGEAPKGWLYG
+635 NTSYGEAPKGGLYG
-649 AIVAIALA
+649 AIAAIALA
-657 GAAFGFRKPIK
+657 GAGFGFRKPIK

>member
-41 VKVSTTG
+41 VKVSTIG
-48 TKVKIDDADLQKAI
+48 TKVKIDDADLQKSI

-84 SEVASAK
+84 SEVALAK
-91 TKITDG
+91 SKISES
-97 YKIQVSTLEAATKK
+97 YKSQISSLEAATKAQK
-111 QTTANTDY
+111 AQDDGYNK
-119 ATKEA
+119 KEA
-124 QYQKDLAQYNK
+124 QYEKNKAAFDKQEEENK
-135 DEAAYEAEIA
+135 DKDGHPSETVLQQLLLQAEDNVKMSSSLKSTDGHYYDGKTNDVGNKA
-145 KHKDDTPIADK
+145 TLVYRYDNKDDSSNKNANGVSSSWYHVQLKKGKSFTTTHENLQNASYKGRKITKMVQVVTNNDNNTDDGNIDLMVASDPSLGVWYNGAVDK
-156 NGIKVY
+156 TNGAKRTIT
-162 GDYNE
+162 D
-167 AGKGSLDYY
+167 DRTYY
-176 KNFDVVADGS
+176 YADGS
-186 KVKDFASVSDLGWNK
+186 KVIFDDNNAYISVGS
-201 DSKVTAIGKTQV
+201 
-213 LNTDSTNFNAPSKDM
+213 LNTGYLSNNGKSDSLHIEKSKANAGTLVPINGGTIKAQKDGFDYADMNSWFNADGSVFQSP
-228 YLIKD
+228 
-233 FNKGQQFKIENVGTD
+233 FNNGQKW
-248 KITGKKINAI
+248 A
-258 ITFTNTVKSTSS
+258 
-270 DSHYLAVGKQD
+270 
-281 MDGQTNDSVRFE
+281 NDIW
-293 YLNTDGVKTKINY
+293 D
-306 EYSDGKA
+306 
-313 ANLVTAF
+313 
-320 AIGDVDV
+320 
-327 LQGMQTDY
+327 
-335 GNVTQLSPKDNGLEI
+335 
-350 DKNAPS
+350 
-356 GLFGTYT
+356 
-363 TSAAGLDG
+363 
-371 FNDTP
+371 
-376 LGTVGLVG
+376 
-384 TGSSFTYNFFDE
+384 TGSSQYRWYGTGVYKLKSGTSTISLSAE
-396 YTKNASKA
+396 TISQRA
-404 DTTASN
+404 DSNPTTWW
-410 IITEKGGLVNAWKAL
+410 T
-425 GTQYN
+425 
-430 LFGSSAALN
+430 SSTTMPFNTAPI
-439 VVTPP
+439 PP
-444 VKPTPPTKETVK
+444 VKPTPKKAT
-456 TSYKLSELYTTPEP
+456 YKLSELYTTPEP

-476 DSGKDNNGQNVKPGE
+476 DSGKDNNGQNVKPGQ
-491 TLHYKL
+491 TLKYKL
-497 MWDLKGLEA
+497 TWDLKGLEA

-620 PITPDTPKPDTPATP
+620 PITPDTPKPDTPSTP

-649 AIVAIALA
+649 AIAAIALA
-657 GAAFGFRKPIK
+657 GTAFGFRKPIK

>member
-1 MSHNIKHKLRHRIF
+1 MSHNIKHKLRNRIF

-48 TKVKIDDADLQKAI
+48 TKVKIDDAALQKAI

-91 TKITDG
+91 SKITDG
-97 YKIQVSTLEAATKK
+97 YKTQVSTLEAATKK

-135 DEAAYEAEIA
+135 DEAAYEAAIA
-145 KHKDDTPIADK
+145 KHTDDTPIADK

-176 KNFDVVADGS
+176 KNFDVVVDGS
-186 KVKDFASVSDLGWNK
+186 KVKDIASVSDLGWNK
-201 DSKVTAIGKTQV
+201 DSKVTAVGTTKV
-213 LNTDSTNFNAPSKDM
+213 VNSTSDNFNAPSKDM
-228 YLIKD
+228 YLIKNFD
-233 FNKGQQFKIENVGTD
+233 KGQQLKIENVGTD
-248 KITGKKINAI
+248 KITGKKINAVV
-258 ITFTNTVKSTSS
+258 TFTNSVKSTSS
-270 DSHYLAVGKQD
+270 DDHYLAVGKQD
-281 MDGQTNDSVRFE
+281 MDGQTNDSIRFE
-293 YLNTDGVKTKINY
+293 YLNVDGVKTKISY
-306 EYSDGKA
+306 EYSDGKP

-320 AIGDVDV
+320 AIGDIDF
-327 LQGMQTDY
+327 LQGQQTDF
-335 GNVTQLSPKDNGLEI
+335 GNVTQLNPKDNGLNI
-350 DKNAPS
+350 DENAPK
-356 GLFGTYT
+356 GLTGTYT
-363 TSAAGLDG
+363 PSAGGYDG
-371 FNDTP
+371 FNSTP

-384 TGSSFTYNFFDE
+384 TGSSFTYNFMDN
-396 YTKNASKA
+396 YTTTSKSD
-404 DTTASN
+404 DTTSSN
-410 IITEKGGLVNAWKAL
+410 VISAQGGLVNAWTNG
-425 GTQYN
+425 GTQFN

-456 TSYKLSELYTTPEP
+456 ASYKFSDLYTTPEP

-476 DSGKDNNGQNVKPGE
+476 DSGKDNNGQNVKPGQ
-491 TLHYKL
+491 TLKYKL
-497 MWDLKGLEA
+497 TWDLKGLEA

-523 YDETKLDITDQT
+523 YDETKLDITEQT

-635 NTSYGEAPKGWLYG
+635 NTSYGEAPKGWLCG
-649 AIVAIALA
+649 AVAAIALV

>member
-41 VKVSTTG
+41 VKVSTIG

-84 SEVASAK
+84 SEVALAK
-91 TKITDG
+91 SKTSES
-97 YKIQVSTLEAATKK
+97 YKSQISSLEAATKAQK
-111 QTTANTDY
+111 AQDDGYNK
-119 ATKEA
+119 KEA
-124 QYQKDLAQYNK
+124 QYEKNKAAFDKQEEENK
-135 DEAAYEAEIA
+135 DKDGHPSETVLQQLLLQAEDNVKMSSSLKSTDGHYYDGKTNDVGNKA
-145 KHKDDTPIADK
+145 TLVYRYDNKDDSSNKNANGVSSSWYHVQLKKGKSFTTTHENLQNASYKGCKITKMVQVVTNNDNNTDDGNIDLMVASDPSLGVWYNGAIDK
-156 NGIKVY
+156 TNGAKRTIT
-162 GDYNE
+162 D
-167 AGKGSLDYY
+167 DRTYY
-176 KNFDVVADGS
+176 YADGS
-186 KVKDFASVSDLGWNK
+186 KVIFDDNNAYISVGS
-201 DSKVTAIGKTQV
+201 
-213 LNTDSTNFNAPSKDM
+213 LNTGYLSNNGKSDSLHIEKSKANAGTLVPINGGTIKAQKDGFDYADMNSWFNADGSVFQSP
-228 YLIKD
+228 
-233 FNKGQQFKIENVGTD
+233 FNNGQKW
-248 KITGKKINAI
+248 A
-258 ITFTNTVKSTSS
+258 
-270 DSHYLAVGKQD
+270 
-281 MDGQTNDSVRFE
+281 NDIW
-293 YLNTDGVKTKINY
+293 D
-306 EYSDGKA
+306 
-313 ANLVTAF
+313 
-320 AIGDVDV
+320 
-327 LQGMQTDY
+327 
-335 GNVTQLSPKDNGLEI
+335 
-350 DKNAPS
+350 
-356 GLFGTYT
+356 
-363 TSAAGLDG
+363 
-371 FNDTP
+371 
-376 LGTVGLVG
+376 
-384 TGSSFTYNFFDE
+384 TGSSQYRWYGTGVYKLKSGTSTISLSAE
-396 YTKNASKA
+396 TISQRA
-404 DTTASN
+404 DSNPTTWW
-410 IITEKGGLVNAWKAL
+410 T
-425 GTQYN
+425 
-430 LFGSSAALN
+430 SSTTMPFNTAPI
-439 VVTPP
+439 PP
-444 VKPTPPTKETVK
+444 VKPTPKKAT
-456 TSYKLSELYTTPEP
+456 YKLSELYTTPEP

-476 DSGKDNNGQNVKPGE
+476 DSGKDNNGQNVKPGQ
-491 TLHYKL
+491 TLKYKL
-497 MWDLKGLEA
+497 TWDLKGLEA

-620 PITPDTPKPDTPATP
+620 PITPDTPKPDTPSTP

-649 AIVAIALA
+649 AIAAIALA
-657 GAAFGFRKPIK
+657 GTAFGFRKPIK

>member
-41 VKVSTTG
+41 VKVSTIG

-84 SEVASAK
+84 SEVALAK
-91 TKITDG
+91 SKTSES
-97 YKIQVSTLEAATKK
+97 YKSQISSLEAATKAQK
-111 QTTANTDY
+111 AQDDGYNK
-119 ATKEA
+119 KEA
-124 QYQKDLAQYNK
+124 QYEKNKAAFDKQEEENK
-135 DEAAYEAEIA
+135 DKDGHPSETVLQQLLLQAEDNVKMSSSLKSTDGHYYDGKTNDVGNKA
-145 KHKDDTPIADK
+145 TLVYRYDNKDDSSNKNANGVSSSWYHVQLKKGKSFTTTHENLQNASYKGRKITKMVQVVTNNDNNTDDGNIDLMVASDPSLGVWYNGAVDK
-156 NGIKVY
+156 TNGAKRTIT
-162 GDYNE
+162 D
-167 AGKGSLDYY
+167 DRTYY
-176 KNFDVVADGS
+176 YADGS
-186 KVKDFASVSDLGWNK
+186 KVIFDDNNAYISVGS
-201 DSKVTAIGKTQV
+201 
-213 LNTDSTNFNAPSKDM
+213 LNTGYLSNNGKSDSLHIEKSKANAGTLVPINGGTIKAQKDGFDYADMNSWFNADGSVFQSP
-228 YLIKD
+228 
-233 FNKGQQFKIENVGTD
+233 FNNGQKW
-248 KITGKKINAI
+248 A
-258 ITFTNTVKSTSS
+258 
-270 DSHYLAVGKQD
+270 
-281 MDGQTNDSVRFE
+281 NDIW
-293 YLNTDGVKTKINY
+293 D
-306 EYSDGKA
+306 
-313 ANLVTAF
+313 
-320 AIGDVDV
+320 
-327 LQGMQTDY
+327 
-335 GNVTQLSPKDNGLEI
+335 
-350 DKNAPS
+350 
-356 GLFGTYT
+356 
-363 TSAAGLDG
+363 
-371 FNDTP
+371 
-376 LGTVGLVG
+376 
-384 TGSSFTYNFFDE
+384 TGSSQYRWYGTGVYKLKSGTSTISLSAE
-396 YTKNASKA
+396 TISQRA
-404 DTTASN
+404 DSNPTTWW
-410 IITEKGGLVNAWKAL
+410 T
-425 GTQYN
+425 
-430 LFGSSAALN
+430 SSTTMPFNTAPI
-439 VVTPP
+439 PP
-444 VKPTPPTKETVK
+444 VKPTPKKAT
-456 TSYKLSELYTTPEP
+456 YKLSELYTTPEP

-476 DSGKDNNGQNVKPGE
+476 DSGKDNNGQNVKPGQ
-491 TLHYKL
+491 TLKYKL
-497 MWDLKGLEA
+497 TWDLKGLEA

-620 PITPDTPKPDTPATP
+620 PITPDTPKPDTPSTP

-649 AIVAIALA
+649 AIAAIALA
-657 GAAFGFRKPIK
+657 GTAFGFRKPIK

>member
-1 MSHNIKHKLRHRIF
+1 MSHNIKHKLRHHIF

-41 VKVSTTG
+41 VKVSTIG
-48 TKVKIDDADLQKAI
+48 TKVKIDDADLQKSI

-84 SEVASAK
+84 SEVALAK
-91 TKITDG
+91 SKISES
-97 YKIQVSTLEAATKK
+97 YKSQISSLEAATKAQK
-111 QTTANTDY
+111 AQDDGYNK
-119 ATKEA
+119 KEA
-124 QYQKDLAQYNK
+124 QYEKNKAAFDKQEEENK
-135 DEAAYEAEIA
+135 DKHGHPSETVLQQLLLQAEDNVKMSSSLKSTDGHYYDGKTNDVGNKA
-145 KHKDDTPIADK
+145 TLVYRYDNKDDSSNKNANGVSSSWYHVQLKKGKSFTTTHENLQNASYKGRKITKMVQVVTNNDNNTDDGNIDLMVASDPSLGVWYNGAVDK
-156 NGIKVY
+156 TNGAKRTIT
-162 GDYNE
+162 D
-167 AGKGSLDYY
+167 DRTYY
-176 KNFDVVADGS
+176 YADGS
-186 KVKDFASVSDLGWNK
+186 KVIFDDNNAYISVGS
-201 DSKVTAIGKTQV
+201 
-213 LNTDSTNFNAPSKDM
+213 LNTGYLSNNGKSDSLHIEKSKANAGTLVPINGGTIKAQKDGFDYADMNSWFNADGSVFQSP
-228 YLIKD
+228 
-233 FNKGQQFKIENVGTD
+233 FNNGQKW
-248 KITGKKINAI
+248 A
-258 ITFTNTVKSTSS
+258 
-270 DSHYLAVGKQD
+270 
-281 MDGQTNDSVRFE
+281 NDIW
-293 YLNTDGVKTKINY
+293 D
-306 EYSDGKA
+306 
-313 ANLVTAF
+313 
-320 AIGDVDV
+320 
-327 LQGMQTDY
+327 
-335 GNVTQLSPKDNGLEI
+335 
-350 DKNAPS
+350 
-356 GLFGTYT
+356 
-363 TSAAGLDG
+363 
-371 FNDTP
+371 
-376 LGTVGLVG
+376 
-384 TGSSFTYNFFDE
+384 TGSSQYRWYGTGVYKLKSGTSTISLSAE
-396 YTKNASKA
+396 TISQRA
-404 DTTASN
+404 DSNPTTWW
-410 IITEKGGLVNAWKAL
+410 T
-425 GTQYN
+425 
-430 LFGSSAALN
+430 SSTTMPFNTAPI
-439 VVTPP
+439 PP
-444 VKPTPPTKETVK
+444 VKPTPKKAT
-456 TSYKLSELYTTPEP
+456 YKLSELYTTPEP

-476 DSGKDNNGQNVKPGE
+476 DSGKDNNGQNVKPGQ
-491 TLHYKL
+491 TLKYKL
-497 MWDLKGLEA
+497 TWDLKGLEA

-620 PITPDTPKPDTPATP
+620 PITPDTPKPDTPSTP

-649 AIVAIALA
+649 AIAAIALA
-657 GAAFGFRKPIK
+657 GTAFGFRKPIK

>member
-1 MSHNIKHKLRHRIF
+1 MSHNIKHKLRHHIF

-41 VKVSTTG
+41 VKVSTIG
-48 TKVKIDDADLQKAI
+48 TKVKIDDADLQKSI

-84 SEVASAK
+84 SEVALAK
-91 TKITDG
+91 SKISES
-97 YKIQVSTLEAATKK
+97 YKSQISSLEAATKAQK
-111 QTTANTDY
+111 AQDDGYNK
-119 ATKEA
+119 KEA
-124 QYQKDLAQYNK
+124 QYEKNKAAFDKQEEENK
-135 DEAAYEAEIA
+135 DKDGHPSETVLQQLLLQAEDNVKMSSSLKSTDGHYYDGKTNDVGNKA
-145 KHKDDTPIADK
+145 TLVYRYDNKDDSSNKNANGVSSSWYHVQLKKGKSFTTTHENLQNASYKGRRITKMVQVVTNNDNNTDDGNIDLMVASDPSLGVWYNGAVDK
-156 NGIKVY
+156 TNGAKRTIT
-162 GDYNE
+162 D
-167 AGKGSLDYY
+167 DRTYY
-176 KNFDVVADGS
+176 YADGS
-186 KVKDFASVSDLGWNK
+186 KVIFDDNNAYISVGS
-201 DSKVTAIGKTQV
+201 
-213 LNTDSTNFNAPSKDM
+213 LNTGYLSNNGKSDSLHIEKSKANAGTLVPINGGTIKAQKDGFDYADMNSWFNADGSVFQSP
-228 YLIKD
+228 
-233 FNKGQQFKIENVGTD
+233 FNNGQKWANDIWDTGSSQYRWYGTGVYKLKSGTSTISLSAETISQRAD
-248 KITGKKINAI
+248 SNPT
-258 ITFTNTVKSTSS
+258 TWWTSSTTMPFNTAPIPPVKSTP
-270 DSHYLAVGKQD
+270 K
-281 MDGQTNDSVRFE
+281 
-293 YLNTDGVKTKINY
+293 
-306 EYSDGKA
+306 KA
-313 ANLVTAF
+313 T
-320 AIGDVDV
+320 
-327 LQGMQTDY
+327 
-335 GNVTQLSPKDNGLEI
+335 
-350 DKNAPS
+350 
-356 GLFGTYT
+356 
-363 TSAAGLDG
+363 
-371 FNDTP
+371 
-376 LGTVGLVG
+376 
-384 TGSSFTYNFFDE
+384 
-396 YTKNASKA
+396 
-404 DTTASN
+404 
-410 IITEKGGLVNAWKAL
+410 
-425 GTQYN
+425 
-430 LFGSSAALN
+430 
-439 VVTPP
+439 
-444 VKPTPPTKETVK
+444 
-456 TSYKLSELYTTPEP
+456 YKLSELYTTPEP

-476 DSGKDNNGQNVKPGE
+476 DSGKDNNGQNVKPGQ
-491 TLHYKL
+491 TLKYKL
-497 MWDLKGLEA
+497 TWDLKGLEA

-620 PITPDTPKPDTPATP
+620 PITPDTPKPDTPSTP

-649 AIVAIALA
+649 AIAAIALA
-657 GAAFGFRKPIK
+657 GTAFGFRKPIK

>member
-84 SEVASAK
+84 SEVALAK
-91 TKITDG
+91 SKISES
-97 YKIQVSTLEAATKK
+97 YKSQISSLEAATKAQK
-111 QTTANTDY
+111 AQDDDY
-119 ATKEA
+119 NKKEA
-124 QYQKDLAQYNK
+124 QYEKNKAAFDKQEEENK
-135 DEAAYEAEIA
+135 DKDGHPSETVLQQLLLQAEDNVKMSSSLKSTDGHYYDGKTNDVGNKA
-145 KHKDDTPIADK
+145 TLVYRYDNKDDSSNKNANGVSSSWYHVQLKKGKSFTTTHENLQNASYKGRKITKMVQVVTNNDNNTDDGNIDLMVASDPSLGVWYNGAVDK
-156 NGIKVY
+156 TNGAKRTIT
-162 GDYNE
+162 D
-167 AGKGSLDYY
+167 DRTYY
-176 KNFDVVADGS
+176 YADGS
-186 KVKDFASVSDLGWNK
+186 KVIFDDNNAYISVGS
-201 DSKVTAIGKTQV
+201 
-213 LNTDSTNFNAPSKDM
+213 LNTGYLSNNGKSDSLHIEKSKANAGTLVPINGGTIKAQKDGFDYADMNSWFNADGSVFQSP
-228 YLIKD
+228 
-233 FNKGQQFKIENVGTD
+233 FNNGQKW
-248 KITGKKINAI
+248 A
-258 ITFTNTVKSTSS
+258 
-270 DSHYLAVGKQD
+270 
-281 MDGQTNDSVRFE
+281 NDIW
-293 YLNTDGVKTKINY
+293 D
-306 EYSDGKA
+306 
-313 ANLVTAF
+313 
-320 AIGDVDV
+320 
-327 LQGMQTDY
+327 
-335 GNVTQLSPKDNGLEI
+335 
-350 DKNAPS
+350 
-356 GLFGTYT
+356 
-363 TSAAGLDG
+363 
-371 FNDTP
+371 
-376 LGTVGLVG
+376 
-384 TGSSFTYNFFDE
+384 TGSSQYRWYGTGVYKLKSGTSTISLSAE
-396 YTKNASKA
+396 TISQRA
-404 DTTASN
+404 DSNPTTWW
-410 IITEKGGLVNAWKAL
+410 T
-425 GTQYN
+425 
-430 LFGSSAALN
+430 SSTTMPFNTAPI
-439 VVTPP
+439 PP
-444 VKPTPPTKETVK
+444 VKPTPKKAT
-456 TSYKLSELYTTPEP
+456 YKLSELYTTPEP

-476 DSGKDNNGQNVKPGE
+476 DSGKDNNGQNVKPGQ
-491 TLHYKL
+491 TLKYKL
-497 MWDLKGLEA
+497 TWDLKGLEA

-597 GTVTNTA
+597 ETVTNTA

-620 PITPDTPKPDTPATP
+620 PITPDTPKPDTPSTP

-649 AIVAIALA
+649 AIAAIALA
-657 GAAFGFRKPIK
+657 GTAFGFRKPIK

>member
-1 MSHNIKHKLRHRIF
+1 MRHRIF

-41 VKVSTTG
+41 VKVSTIG

-84 SEVASAK
+84 SEVALAK
-91 TKITDG
+91 SKISES
-97 YKIQVSTLEAATKK
+97 YKSQISSLEAATKAQK
-111 QTTANTDY
+111 AQDDGYNK
-119 ATKEA
+119 KEA
-124 QYQKDLAQYNK
+124 QYEKNKAAFDKQEEENK
-135 DEAAYEAEIA
+135 DKDGHPSETVLQQLLLQAEDNVKMSSSLKSTDGHYYDGKTNDVGNKA
-145 KHKDDTPIADK
+145 TLVYRYDNKDDSSNKNANGVSSSWYHVQLKKGKSFTTTHENLQNASYKGRKITKMVQVVTNNDNNTDDGNIDLMVASDPSLGVWYNGAVDK
-156 NGIKVY
+156 TNGAKRTIT
-162 GDYNE
+162 D
-167 AGKGSLDYY
+167 DRTYY
-176 KNFDVVADGS
+176 YADGS
-186 KVKDFASVSDLGWNK
+186 KVIFDDNNAYISVGS
-201 DSKVTAIGKTQV
+201 
-213 LNTDSTNFNAPSKDM
+213 LNTGYLSNNGKSDSLHIEKSKANAGTLVPINGGTIKAQKDGFDYADMNSWFNADGSVFQSP
-228 YLIKD
+228 
-233 FNKGQQFKIENVGTD
+233 FNNGQKW
-248 KITGKKINAI
+248 A
-258 ITFTNTVKSTSS
+258 
-270 DSHYLAVGKQD
+270 
-281 MDGQTNDSVRFE
+281 NDIW
-293 YLNTDGVKTKINY
+293 D
-306 EYSDGKA
+306 
-313 ANLVTAF
+313 
-320 AIGDVDV
+320 
-327 LQGMQTDY
+327 
-335 GNVTQLSPKDNGLEI
+335 
-350 DKNAPS
+350 
-356 GLFGTYT
+356 
-363 TSAAGLDG
+363 
-371 FNDTP
+371 
-376 LGTVGLVG
+376 
-384 TGSSFTYNFFDE
+384 TGSSQYRWYGTGVYKLKSGTSTISLSAE
-396 YTKNASKA
+396 TISQRA
-404 DTTASN
+404 DSNPTTWW
-410 IITEKGGLVNAWKAL
+410 T
-425 GTQYN
+425 
-430 LFGSSAALN
+430 SSTTMPFNTAPI
-439 VVTPP
+439 PP
-444 VKPTPPTKETVK
+444 VKPTPKKAT
-456 TSYKLSELYTTPEP
+456 YKLSELYTTPEP

-476 DSGKDNNGQNVKPGE
+476 DSGKDNNGQNVKPGQ
-491 TLHYKL
+491 TLKYKL
-497 MWDLKGLEA
+497 TWDLKGLEA

-620 PITPDTPKPDTPATP
+620 PITPDTPKPDTPSTP

-649 AIVAIALA
+649 AIAAIALA
-657 GAAFGFRKPIK
+657 GTAFGYRKPIK

>member
-41 VKVSTTG
+41 VKVSTIG

-69 VDLTQEKT
+69 VDLTKEKT

-84 SEVASAK
+84 SEVALAK
-91 TKITDG
+91 SKISES
-97 YKIQVSTLEAATKK
+97 YKSQISSLEAATKAQK
-111 QTTANTDY
+111 AQDDGYNK
-119 ATKEA
+119 KEA
-124 QYQKDLAQYNK
+124 QYEKNKAAFDKQEEENK
-135 DEAAYEAEIA
+135 DKDGHPSETVLQQLLLQAEDNVKMSSSLKSTDGHYYDGKTNDVGNKA
-145 KHKDDTPIADK
+145 TLVYRYDNKDDSSNKNANGVSSSWYHVQLKKGKSSTTTHENLQNASYKGRKITKMVQVVTNNDNNTDDGNIDLMVASDPSLGVWYNGAVDK
-156 NGIKVY
+156 TNGAKRTIT
-162 GDYNE
+162 D
-167 AGKGSLDYY
+167 DRTYY
-176 KNFDVVADGS
+176 YADGS
-186 KVKDFASVSDLGWNK
+186 KVIFDDNNAHISVGS
-201 DSKVTAIGKTQV
+201 
-213 LNTDSTNFNAPSKDM
+213 LNTGYLSNNGKSDSLHIEKSKAKAGTLVPINGGTIKAQKDGFDYADMNSWFNADGSVFQSP
-228 YLIKD
+228 
-233 FNKGQQFKIENVGTD
+233 FNNGQKW
-248 KITGKKINAI
+248 A
-258 ITFTNTVKSTSS
+258 
-270 DSHYLAVGKQD
+270 
-281 MDGQTNDSVRFE
+281 NDIW
-293 YLNTDGVKTKINY
+293 D
-306 EYSDGKA
+306 
-313 ANLVTAF
+313 
-320 AIGDVDV
+320 
-327 LQGMQTDY
+327 
-335 GNVTQLSPKDNGLEI
+335 
-350 DKNAPS
+350 
-356 GLFGTYT
+356 
-363 TSAAGLDG
+363 
-371 FNDTP
+371 
-376 LGTVGLVG
+376 
-384 TGSSFTYNFFDE
+384 TGSSQYKWYGTGVYKLNSGTSTISLSAE
-396 YTKNASKA
+396 TISQRA
-404 DTTASN
+404 DSNPTTWW
-410 IITEKGGLVNAWKAL
+410 T
-425 GTQYN
+425 
-430 LFGSSAALN
+430 SSTTMPFNTAPI
-439 VVTPP
+439 PP
-444 VKPTPPTKETVK
+444 VKPTPKKAT
-456 TSYKLSELYTTPEP
+456 YKLSELYTTPEP

-476 DSGKDNNGQNVKPGE
+476 DSGKDNNGQNVKPGQ
-491 TLHYKL
+491 TLKYKL
-497 MWDLKGLEA
+497 TWDLKGLEA

-620 PITPDTPKPDTPATP
+620 PITPDTPKPDTPSTP

-649 AIVAIALA
+649 AIAAIALA
-657 GAAFGFRKPIK
+657 GTAFGFRKPIK

>member
-41 VKVSTTG
+41 VKVSTIG

-84 SEVASAK
+84 SEVALAK
-91 TKITDG
+91 SKTSES
-97 YKIQVSTLEAATKK
+97 YKSQISSLEAATKAQK
-111 QTTANTDY
+111 AQDDGYNK
-119 ATKEA
+119 KEA
-124 QYQKDLAQYNK
+124 QYEKNKAAFDKQEEENK
-135 DEAAYEAEIA
+135 DKDGHPSETVLQQLLLQAEDNVKMSSSLKSTDGHYYDGKTNDVGNKA
-145 KHKDDTPIADK
+145 TLVYRYDNKDDSSNKNANGVSSSWYHVQLKKGKSFTTTHENLQNASYKGRKITKMVQVVTNKDNNTDDGNIDLMVASDPSLGVWYNDAIDK
-156 NGIKVY
+156 TNGAKRTIT
-162 GDYNE
+162 D
-167 AGKGSLDYY
+167 DRTYY
-176 KNFDVVADGS
+176 YADGS
-186 KVKDFASVSDLGWNK
+186 KVIFDDNNAYISVGS
-201 DSKVTAIGKTQV
+201 
-213 LNTDSTNFNAPSKDM
+213 LNTGYLSNNGKSDSLHIEKSKANAGTLVPINGGTIKAQKDGFDYADMNSWFNADGSVFQSP
-228 YLIKD
+228 
-233 FNKGQQFKIENVGTD
+233 FNNGQKW
-248 KITGKKINAI
+248 A
-258 ITFTNTVKSTSS
+258 
-270 DSHYLAVGKQD
+270 
-281 MDGQTNDSVRFE
+281 NDIW
-293 YLNTDGVKTKINY
+293 D
-306 EYSDGKA
+306 
-313 ANLVTAF
+313 
-320 AIGDVDV
+320 
-327 LQGMQTDY
+327 
-335 GNVTQLSPKDNGLEI
+335 
-350 DKNAPS
+350 
-356 GLFGTYT
+356 
-363 TSAAGLDG
+363 
-371 FNDTP
+371 
-376 LGTVGLVG
+376 
-384 TGSSFTYNFFDE
+384 TGSSQYRWYGTGVYKLKSGTSTISLSAE
-396 YTKNASKA
+396 TISQRA
-404 DTTASN
+404 DSNPTTWW
-410 IITEKGGLVNAWKAL
+410 T
-425 GTQYN
+425 
-430 LFGSSAALN
+430 SSTTMPFNTAPI
-439 VVTPP
+439 PP
-444 VKPTPPTKETVK
+444 VKPTPKKAT
-456 TSYKLSELYTTPEP
+456 YKLSELYTTPEP

-476 DSGKDNNGQNVKPGE
+476 DNGKDNNGQNVKPGQ
-491 TLHYKL
+491 TLKYKL
-497 MWDLKGLEA
+497 TWDLKGLEA

-541 IDAKTQKSV
+541 IDAKAQKSV

-620 PITPDTPKPDTPATP
+620 PITPDTPKPDTPSTP

-649 AIVAIALA
+649 AIAAIALA
-657 GAAFGFRKPIK
+657 GTAFGFRKPIK

>member
-29 PIIAHA
+29 PSIAHA

-41 VKVSTTG
+41 VKVSTIG

-84 SEVASAK
+84 SEVALAK
-91 TKITDG
+91 SKISES
-97 YKIQVSTLEAATKK
+97 YKSQISSLEAATKAQK
-111 QTTANTDY
+111 AQDDGYNK
-119 ATKEA
+119 KEA
-124 QYQKDLAQYNK
+124 QYEKNKAAFDKQKEENK
-135 DEAAYEAEIA
+135 DKYGHPSETVLQQLLLQAEDNVKMSSSLKSTDGHYYDGKTNDVGNKA
-145 KHKDDTPIADK
+145 TLVYRYDNKDDSSNKNANGVSSSWYHVQLKKGKSFTTTHENLQNASYKGRKITKMVQVVTNNDNNTDDGNIDLMVASDPSLGVWYNGAVDK
-156 NGIKVY
+156 TNGAKRTIT
-162 GDYNE
+162 D
-167 AGKGSLDYY
+167 DRTYY
-176 KNFDVVADGS
+176 YADGS
-186 KVKDFASVSDLGWNK
+186 KVIFDDNNAYISVGS
-201 DSKVTAIGKTQV
+201 
-213 LNTDSTNFNAPSKDM
+213 LNTGYLSNNGKSDSLHIEKSKANAGTLVPINGGTIKAQKDGFDYADMNSWFNADGSVFQSP
-228 YLIKD
+228 
-233 FNKGQQFKIENVGTD
+233 FNNGQKW
-248 KITGKKINAI
+248 A
-258 ITFTNTVKSTSS
+258 
-270 DSHYLAVGKQD
+270 
-281 MDGQTNDSVRFE
+281 NDIW
-293 YLNTDGVKTKINY
+293 D
-306 EYSDGKA
+306 
-313 ANLVTAF
+313 
-320 AIGDVDV
+320 
-327 LQGMQTDY
+327 
-335 GNVTQLSPKDNGLEI
+335 
-350 DKNAPS
+350 
-356 GLFGTYT
+356 
-363 TSAAGLDG
+363 
-371 FNDTP
+371 
-376 LGTVGLVG
+376 
-384 TGSSFTYNFFDE
+384 TGSSQYRWYGTGVYKLKSGTSTISLSAE
-396 YTKNASKA
+396 TISQRA
-404 DTTASN
+404 DSNPTTWW
-410 IITEKGGLVNAWKAL
+410 T
-425 GTQYN
+425 
-430 LFGSSAALN
+430 SSTTMPFNTAPI
-439 VVTPP
+439 PP
-444 VKPTPPTKETVK
+444 VKPTPKKAT
-456 TSYKLSELYTTPEP
+456 YKLSELYTTPEP

-476 DSGKDNNGQNVKPGE
+476 DSGKDNNGQNVKPGQ
-491 TLHYKL
+491 TLKYKL
-497 MWDLKGLEA
+497 TWDLKGLEA

-620 PITPDTPKPDTPATP
+620 PITPDTPKPDTPSTP

-649 AIVAIALA
+649 AIAAIALA
-657 GAAFGFRKPIK
+657 GTAFGFRKPIK

>member
-41 VKVSTTG
+41 VKVSTIG

-84 SEVASAK
+84 SEVALAK
-91 TKITDG
+91 SKISES
-97 YKIQVSTLEAATKK
+97 YKSQISSLEAATKAQK
-111 QTTANTDY
+111 AQDDGYNK
-119 ATKEA
+119 KEA
-124 QYQKDLAQYNK
+124 QYEKNKAAFDKQEEENK
-135 DEAAYEAEIA
+135 DKDGHPSETVLQQLLLQAEDNVKMSSSLKSTDGHYYDGKTNDVGNKA
-145 KHKDDTPIADK
+145 TLVYRYDNKDDSSNKNANGVSSSWYHVQLKKGKSFTTTHENLQNASYKGRKITKMVQVVTNNDNNTDDGNIDLMVASDPSLGVWYNGAVDK
-156 NGIKVY
+156 TNGAKRTIT
-162 GDYNE
+162 D
-167 AGKGSLDYY
+167 DRTYY
-176 KNFDVVADGS
+176 YADGS
-186 KVKDFASVSDLGWNK
+186 KVIFDDNNAYISVGS
-201 DSKVTAIGKTQV
+201 
-213 LNTDSTNFNAPSKDM
+213 LNTGYLSNNGKSDSLHIEKSKANAGTLVPINGGTIKAQKDGFDYADMNSWFNADGSVFQSP
-228 YLIKD
+228 
-233 FNKGQQFKIENVGTD
+233 FNNGQKW
-248 KITGKKINAI
+248 A
-258 ITFTNTVKSTSS
+258 
-270 DSHYLAVGKQD
+270 
-281 MDGQTNDSVRFE
+281 NDIW
-293 YLNTDGVKTKINY
+293 D
-306 EYSDGKA
+306 
-313 ANLVTAF
+313 
-320 AIGDVDV
+320 
-327 LQGMQTDY
+327 
-335 GNVTQLSPKDNGLEI
+335 
-350 DKNAPS
+350 
-356 GLFGTYT
+356 
-363 TSAAGLDG
+363 
-371 FNDTP
+371 
-376 LGTVGLVG
+376 
-384 TGSSFTYNFFDE
+384 TGSSQYRWYGTGVYKLKSGTSTISLSAE
-396 YTKNASKA
+396 TISQRA
-404 DTTASN
+404 DSNPTTWW
-410 IITEKGGLVNAWKAL
+410 T
-425 GTQYN
+425 
-430 LFGSSAALN
+430 SSTTMPFNTAPI
-439 VVTPP
+439 PP
-444 VKPTPPTKETVK
+444 VKPTPKKAT
-456 TSYKLSELYTTPEP
+456 YKLSELYTTPEP

-476 DSGKDNNGQNVKPGE
+476 DSGKDNNGQNVKPGQ
-491 TLHYKL
+491 TLKYKL
-497 MWDLKGLEA
+497 TWDLKGLEA

-620 PITPDTPKPDTPATP
+620 PITPDTPKPDTPSTP

-649 AIVAIALA
+649 AIAAIALA
-657 GAAFGFRKPIK
+657 GTAFGFRKPIK

>member
-41 VKVSTTG
+41 VKVSTIG

-84 SEVASAK
+84 SEVALAK
-91 TKITDG
+91 SKISES
-97 YKIQVSTLEAATKK
+97 YKSQISSLEAATKAQK
-111 QTTANTDY
+111 AQDDGYNK
-119 ATKEA
+119 KEA
-124 QYQKDLAQYNK
+124 QYEKNKAAFDKQEEENK
-135 DEAAYEAEIA
+135 DKDGHPSETVLQQLLLQAEDNVKMSSSLKSTDGHYYDGKTNDVGNKA
-145 KHKDDTPIADK
+145 TLVYRYDNKDDSSNKNANGVSSSWYHVQLKKGKSFTTTHENLQNASYKGRKITKMVQVVTNNDNNTDDGNIDLMVASDPSLGVWYNGAVDK
-156 NGIKVY
+156 TNGAKRTIT
-162 GDYNE
+162 D
-167 AGKGSLDYY
+167 DRTYY
-176 KNFDVVADGS
+176 YADGS
-186 KVKDFASVSDLGWNK
+186 KVIFDDNNAYISVGS
-201 DSKVTAIGKTQV
+201 
-213 LNTDSTNFNAPSKDM
+213 LNTGYLSNNGKSDSLHIEKSKANAVTLVPINGGTIKAQKDGFDYADMNSWFNADGSVFQSP
-228 YLIKD
+228 
-233 FNKGQQFKIENVGTD
+233 FNNGQKW
-248 KITGKKINAI
+248 A
-258 ITFTNTVKSTSS
+258 
-270 DSHYLAVGKQD
+270 
-281 MDGQTNDSVRFE
+281 NDIW
-293 YLNTDGVKTKINY
+293 D
-306 EYSDGKA
+306 
-313 ANLVTAF
+313 
-320 AIGDVDV
+320 
-327 LQGMQTDY
+327 
-335 GNVTQLSPKDNGLEI
+335 
-350 DKNAPS
+350 
-356 GLFGTYT
+356 
-363 TSAAGLDG
+363 
-371 FNDTP
+371 
-376 LGTVGLVG
+376 
-384 TGSSFTYNFFDE
+384 TGSSQYRWYGTGVYKLKSGTSTISLSAE
-396 YTKNASKA
+396 TISQRA
-404 DTTASN
+404 DSNPTTWW
-410 IITEKGGLVNAWKAL
+410 T
-425 GTQYN
+425 
-430 LFGSSAALN
+430 SSTTMPFNTAPI
-439 VVTPP
+439 PP
-444 VKPTPPTKETVK
+444 VKPTPKKAT
-456 TSYKLSELYTTPEP
+456 YKLSELYTTPEP

-476 DSGKDNNGQNVKPGE
+476 DSGKDNNGQNVKPGQ
-491 TLHYKL
+491 TLKYKL
-497 MWDLKGLEA
+497 TWDLKGLEA

-620 PITPDTPKPDTPATP
+620 PITPDTPKPDTPSTP

-649 AIVAIALA
+649 AIAAIALA
-657 GAAFGFRKPIK
+657 GTAFGFRKPIK

>member
-41 VKVSTTG
+41 VKVSTIG

-62 ADAKAAG
+62 ADTKAAG
-69 VDLTQEKT
+69 VDLTKEKT

-84 SEVASAK
+84 SEVALAK
-91 TKITDG
+91 SKISES
-97 YKIQVSTLEAATKK
+97 YKSQISSLEAATKAQK
-111 QTTANTDY
+111 AQDDGYNK
-119 ATKEA
+119 KEA
-124 QYQKDLAQYNK
+124 QYEKNKAAFDKQEEENK
-135 DEAAYEAEIA
+135 DKDGHPSETVLQQLLLQAEDNVKMSSSLKSTDGHYYDGKTNDVGNKA
-145 KHKDDTPIADK
+145 TLVYRYDNKDDSSNKNANGVSSSWYHVQLKKGKSFTTTHENLQNASYKGRKITKMVQVVTNNDNNTDDGNIDLMVASDPSLGVWYNGAVDK
-156 NGIKVY
+156 TNGAKRTIT
-162 GDYNE
+162 D
-167 AGKGSLDYY
+167 DRTYY
-176 KNFDVVADGS
+176 YADGS
-186 KVKDFASVSDLGWNK
+186 KVIFDDNNAYISVGS
-201 DSKVTAIGKTQV
+201 
-213 LNTDSTNFNAPSKDM
+213 LNTGYLSNNGKSDSLHIEKSKAKAGTLVPINGGTIKAQKDGFDYADMNSWFNADGSVFQSP
-228 YLIKD
+228 
-233 FNKGQQFKIENVGTD
+233 FNNGQKW
-248 KITGKKINAI
+248 A
-258 ITFTNTVKSTSS
+258 
-270 DSHYLAVGKQD
+270 
-281 MDGQTNDSVRFE
+281 NDIW
-293 YLNTDGVKTKINY
+293 D
-306 EYSDGKA
+306 
-313 ANLVTAF
+313 
-320 AIGDVDV
+320 
-327 LQGMQTDY
+327 
-335 GNVTQLSPKDNGLEI
+335 
-350 DKNAPS
+350 
-356 GLFGTYT
+356 
-363 TSAAGLDG
+363 
-371 FNDTP
+371 
-376 LGTVGLVG
+376 
-384 TGSSFTYNFFDE
+384 TGSSQYRWYGTGVYKLKSGTSTISLSAE
-396 YTKNASKA
+396 TISQRA
-404 DTTASN
+404 DSNPTTWW
-410 IITEKGGLVNAWKAL
+410 T
-425 GTQYN
+425 
-430 LFGSSAALN
+430 SSTTMPFNTAPI
-439 VVTPP
+439 PP
-444 VKPTPPTKETVK
+444 VKPTPKKAT
-456 TSYKLSELYTTPEP
+456 YKLSELYTTPEP

-476 DSGKDNNGQNVKPGE
+476 DSGKDNNGQNVKPGQ
-491 TLHYKL
+491 TLKYKL
-497 MWDLKGLEA
+497 TWDLKGLEA

-620 PITPDTPKPDTPATP
+620 PITPDTPKPDTPSTP

-649 AIVAIALA
+649 AIAAIALA
-657 GAAFGFRKPIK
+657 GTAFGLRKPIK

>member
-41 VKVSTTG
+41 VKVSTIG

-84 SEVASAK
+84 SEVALAK
-91 TKITDG
+91 SKTSES
-97 YKIQVSTLEAATKK
+97 YKSQISSLEAATKAQK
-111 QTTANTDY
+111 AQDDGYNK
-119 ATKEA
+119 KEA
-124 QYQKDLAQYNK
+124 QYEKNKAAFDKQEEENK
-135 DEAAYEAEIA
+135 DKDGHPSETVLQQLLLQAEDNVKMSSSLKSTDGHYYDGKTNDVGNKA
-145 KHKDDTPIADK
+145 TLVYRYDNKDDSSNKNANGVSSSWYHVQLKKGKSFTTTHENLQNASYKGRKITKMVQVVTNNDNNTDDGNIDLMVASDPSLGVWYNGAVDK
-156 NGIKVY
+156 TNGAKRTIT
-162 GDYNE
+162 D
-167 AGKGSLDYY
+167 DRTYY
-176 KNFDVVADGS
+176 YADGS
-186 KVKDFASVSDLGWNK
+186 KVIFDDNNAYISVGS
-201 DSKVTAIGKTQV
+201 
-213 LNTDSTNFNAPSKDM
+213 LNTGYLSNNGKSDSLHIEKSKANAGTLVPINGGTIKAQKDGFDYADMNSWFNADGSVFQSP
-228 YLIKD
+228 
-233 FNKGQQFKIENVGTD
+233 FNNGQKW
-248 KITGKKINAI
+248 A
-258 ITFTNTVKSTSS
+258 
-270 DSHYLAVGKQD
+270 
-281 MDGQTNDSVRFE
+281 NDIW
-293 YLNTDGVKTKINY
+293 D
-306 EYSDGKA
+306 
-313 ANLVTAF
+313 
-320 AIGDVDV
+320 
-327 LQGMQTDY
+327 
-335 GNVTQLSPKDNGLEI
+335 
-350 DKNAPS
+350 
-356 GLFGTYT
+356 
-363 TSAAGLDG
+363 
-371 FNDTP
+371 
-376 LGTVGLVG
+376 
-384 TGSSFTYNFFDE
+384 TGSSQYRWYGTGVYKLKSGTSTISLSAE
-396 YTKNASKA
+396 TISQRA
-404 DTTASN
+404 DSNPTTWW
-410 IITEKGGLVNAWKAL
+410 T
-425 GTQYN
+425 
-430 LFGSSAALN
+430 SSTTMPFNTAPI
-439 VVTPP
+439 PP
-444 VKPTPPTKETVK
+444 VKPTPKKAT
-456 TSYKLSELYTTPEP
+456 YKLSELYTTPEP

-476 DSGKDNNGQNVKPGE
+476 DSGKDNNGQNVKPGQ
-491 TLHYKL
+491 TLKYKL
-497 MWDLKGLEA
+497 TWDLKGLEA

-620 PITPDTPKPDTPATP
+620 PITPDTPSTP

-649 AIVAIALA
+649 AIAAIALA
-657 GAAFGFRKPIK
+657 GTAFGFRKPIK

>member
-1 MSHNIKHKLRHRIF
+1 MSHNIKHKLRHHIF

-41 VKVSTTG
+41 VKVSTIG
-48 TKVKIDDADLQKAI
+48 TKAKIDDADLQKSI

-84 SEVASAK
+84 SEVALAK
-91 TKITDG
+91 SKISES
-97 YKIQVSTLEAATKK
+97 YKSQISSLEAATKAQK
-111 QTTANTDY
+111 AQDDGYNK
-119 ATKEA
+119 KEA
-124 QYQKDLAQYNK
+124 QYEKNKAAFDKQEEENK
-135 DEAAYEAEIA
+135 DKDGHPSETVLQQLLLQAEDNVKMSSSLKSTDGHYYDGKTNDVGNKA
-145 KHKDDTPIADK
+145 TLVYRYDNKDDSSNKNANGVSSSWYHVQLKKGKSFTTTHENLQNASYKGRKITKMVQVVTNNDNNTDDGNIDLMVASDPSLGVWYNGAVDK
-156 NGIKVY
+156 TNGAKRTIT
-162 GDYNE
+162 D
-167 AGKGSLDYY
+167 DRTYY
-176 KNFDVVADGS
+176 YADGS
-186 KVKDFASVSDLGWNK
+186 KVIFDDNNAYISVGS
-201 DSKVTAIGKTQV
+201 
-213 LNTDSTNFNAPSKDM
+213 LNTGYLSNNGKSDSLHIEKSKANAGTLVPINGGTIKAQKDGFDYADMNSWFNADGSVFQSP
-228 YLIKD
+228 
-233 FNKGQQFKIENVGTD
+233 FNNGQKWANDIWDTGSSQYRWYGTGVYKLKSGTSTISLSAETISQRAD
-248 KITGKKINAI
+248 SNPT
-258 ITFTNTVKSTSS
+258 TWWTSSTTMPFNTAPIPPVKSTP
-270 DSHYLAVGKQD
+270 K
-281 MDGQTNDSVRFE
+281 
-293 YLNTDGVKTKINY
+293 
-306 EYSDGKA
+306 KA
-313 ANLVTAF
+313 T
-320 AIGDVDV
+320 
-327 LQGMQTDY
+327 
-335 GNVTQLSPKDNGLEI
+335 
-350 DKNAPS
+350 
-356 GLFGTYT
+356 
-363 TSAAGLDG
+363 
-371 FNDTP
+371 
-376 LGTVGLVG
+376 
-384 TGSSFTYNFFDE
+384 
-396 YTKNASKA
+396 
-404 DTTASN
+404 
-410 IITEKGGLVNAWKAL
+410 
-425 GTQYN
+425 
-430 LFGSSAALN
+430 
-439 VVTPP
+439 
-444 VKPTPPTKETVK
+444 
-456 TSYKLSELYTTPEP
+456 YKLSELYTTPEP

-476 DSGKDNNGQNVKPGE
+476 DSGKDNNGQNVKPGQ
-491 TLHYKL
+491 TLKYKL
-497 MWDLKGLEA
+497 TWDLKGLEA

-620 PITPDTPKPDTPATP
+620 PITPDTPKPDTPSTP
-635 NTSYGEAPKGWLYG
+635 NTSYGEAPQGWLYG
-649 AIVAIALA
+649 AIAAIALA
-657 GAAFGFRKPIK
+657 GTAFGFRKPIK

>member
-1 MSHNIKHKLRHRIF
+1 MSHNIKHKLRNRIF

-35 TDTPTP
+35 TDTPTL

-48 TKVKIDDADLQKAI
+48 TKVKIDDAALQKAI

-91 TKITDG
+91 SKISES
-97 YKIQVSTLEAATKK
+97 YKSQISSLEAATKAQK
-111 QTTANTDY
+111 AQDDDY
-119 ATKEA
+119 NKKEA
-124 QYQKDLAQYNK
+124 QYEKDKAAFDKQEEENK
-135 DEAAYEAEIA
+135 DKDGHPSETVLQQLLLQAEDDAKITGKIDAADGYFVDNDG
-145 KHKDDTPIADK
+145 KDNGQTPALVYRNGDKDFEKNKNANGVSINWYHVFLNNGKSFTTTHENLKNASYKGRKITKMVQTVKNVGNSTAD
-156 NGIKVY
+156 NVSLWVASDPSMGIWYSGNV
-162 GDYNE
+162 DQ
-167 AGKGSLDYY
+167 GKGATREVVDSRTYY
-176 KNFDVVADGS
+176 YEDGS
-186 KVKDFASVSDLGWNK
+186 KVVFDDDNAYISVGSLNAGYQSNSGNGLGNSKHVEKSKMADASLISINGGTIKAQSDGWDYADMNSWFNK
-201 DSKVTAIGKTQV
+201 DGSVFQTPFGNGSDYLPEHTWDTGTSDKRWYGTAVYKLKAGTSTITMSAR
-213 LNTDSTNFNAPSKDM
+213 TDSQAYDNNGATWW
-228 YLIKD
+228 
-233 FNKGQQFKIENVGTD
+233 
-248 KITGKKINAI
+248 
-258 ITFTNTVKSTSS
+258 TSS
-270 DSHYLAVGKQD
+270 TT
-281 MDGQTNDSVRFE
+281 MPF
-293 YLNTDGVKTKINY
+293 NT
-306 EYSDGKA
+306 
-313 ANLVTAF
+313 
-320 AIGDVDV
+320 
-327 LQGMQTDY
+327 
-335 GNVTQLSPKDNGLEI
+335 
-350 DKNAPS
+350 AP
-356 GLFGTYT
+356 
-363 TSAAGLDG
+363 
-371 FNDTP
+371 
-376 LGTVGLVG
+376 
-384 TGSSFTYNFFDE
+384 
-396 YTKNASKA
+396 
-404 DTTASN
+404 
-410 IITEKGGLVNAWKAL
+410 I
-425 GTQYN
+425 
-430 LFGSSAALN
+430 
-439 VVTPP
+439 PP
-444 VKPTPPTKETVK
+444 VKPTPKKAT
-456 TSYKLSELYTTPEP
+456 YKLSELYTTPEP

-476 DSGKDNNGQNVKPGE
+476 DSGKDNNGQNVKPGQ
-491 TLHYKL
+491 TLKYKL
-497 MWDLKGLEA
+497 TWDLKGLEA

-620 PITPDTPKPDTPATP
+620 PITPDTPKPDTPSTP

-649 AIVAIALA
+649 AIAAVALA

>member
-41 VKVSTTG
+41 VKVSTIG

-84 SEVASAK
+84 SEVALAK
-91 TKITDG
+91 SKTSES
-97 YKIQVSTLEAATKK
+97 YKSQISSLEAATKAQK
-111 QTTANTDY
+111 AQDDGYNK
-119 ATKEA
+119 KEA
-124 QYQKDLAQYNK
+124 QYEKNKAAFDKQEEENK
-135 DEAAYEAEIA
+135 DKDGHPSETVLQQLLLQAEDNVKMSSSLKSTDGHYYDGKTNDVGNKA
-145 KHKDDTPIADK
+145 TLVYRYDNKDDSSNKNANGVSSSWYHVQLKKGKSFTTTHENLQNASYKGRKITKMVQVVTNKDNNTDDGNIDLMVASDPSLGVWYNDAIDK
-156 NGIKVY
+156 TNGAKRTIT
-162 GDYNE
+162 D
-167 AGKGSLDYY
+167 DRTYY
-176 KNFDVVADGS
+176 YADGS
-186 KVKDFASVSDLGWNK
+186 KVIFDDNNAYISVGS
-201 DSKVTAIGKTQV
+201 
-213 LNTDSTNFNAPSKDM
+213 LNTGYLSNNGKSDSLHIEKSKANAGTLVPINGGTIKAQKDGFDYADMNSWFNADGSVFQSP
-228 YLIKD
+228 
-233 FNKGQQFKIENVGTD
+233 FNNGQKW
-248 KITGKKINAI
+248 A
-258 ITFTNTVKSTSS
+258 
-270 DSHYLAVGKQD
+270 
-281 MDGQTNDSVRFE
+281 NDIW
-293 YLNTDGVKTKINY
+293 D
-306 EYSDGKA
+306 
-313 ANLVTAF
+313 
-320 AIGDVDV
+320 
-327 LQGMQTDY
+327 
-335 GNVTQLSPKDNGLEI
+335 
-350 DKNAPS
+350 
-356 GLFGTYT
+356 
-363 TSAAGLDG
+363 
-371 FNDTP
+371 
-376 LGTVGLVG
+376 
-384 TGSSFTYNFFDE
+384 TGSSQYRWYGTGVYKLKSGTSTISLSAE
-396 YTKNASKA
+396 TISQRA
-404 DTTASN
+404 DSNPTTWW
-410 IITEKGGLVNAWKAL
+410 T
-425 GTQYN
+425 
-430 LFGSSAALN
+430 SSTTMPFNTAPI
-439 VVTPP
+439 PP
-444 VKPTPPTKETVK
+444 VKPTPKKAT
-456 TSYKLSELYTTPEP
+456 YKLSELYTTPEP

-476 DSGKDNNGQNVKPGE
+476 DSGKDNNGQNVKPGQ
-491 TLHYKL
+491 TLKYKL
-497 MWDLKGLEA
+497 TWDLKGLEA

-620 PITPDTPKPDTPATP
+620 PITPDTPKPDTPSTP

-649 AIVAIALA
+649 AIAAIALA
-657 GAAFGFRKPIK
+657 GTAFGFRKPIK

>member
-41 VKVSTTG
+41 VKVSTIG

-84 SEVASAK
+84 SEVALAK
-91 TKITDG
+91 SKISES
-97 YKIQVSTLEAATKK
+97 YKSQISSLEAATKAQK
-111 QTTANTDY
+111 AQDDGYNK
-119 ATKEA
+119 KEA
-124 QYQKDLAQYNK
+124 QYEKNKAAFDKQEEENK
-135 DEAAYEAEIA
+135 DKDGHPSETVLQQLLLQAEGNVKMSSSLKSTDGHYYDGKTNDVGNKA
-145 KHKDDTPIADK
+145 TLVYRYDNKDDSSNKNANGVSSSWYHVQLKKGKSFTTTHENLQNASYKGRKITKMVQVVTNNDNNTDDGNIDLMVASDPSLGVWYNGAVDK
-156 NGIKVY
+156 TNGTKRTIT
-162 GDYNE
+162 D
-167 AGKGSLDYY
+167 DRTYY
-176 KNFDVVADGS
+176 YADGS
-186 KVKDFASVSDLGWNK
+186 KVIFDDNNAYISVGS
-201 DSKVTAIGKTQV
+201 
-213 LNTDSTNFNAPSKDM
+213 LNTGYLSNNGKSDSLHIEKSKANAGTLVPINGGTIKAQKDGFDYADMNSWFNADGSVFQSP
-228 YLIKD
+228 
-233 FNKGQQFKIENVGTD
+233 FNNGQKW
-248 KITGKKINAI
+248 A
-258 ITFTNTVKSTSS
+258 
-270 DSHYLAVGKQD
+270 
-281 MDGQTNDSVRFE
+281 NDIW
-293 YLNTDGVKTKINY
+293 D
-306 EYSDGKA
+306 
-313 ANLVTAF
+313 
-320 AIGDVDV
+320 
-327 LQGMQTDY
+327 
-335 GNVTQLSPKDNGLEI
+335 
-350 DKNAPS
+350 
-356 GLFGTYT
+356 
-363 TSAAGLDG
+363 
-371 FNDTP
+371 
-376 LGTVGLVG
+376 
-384 TGSSFTYNFFDE
+384 TGSSQYRWYGTGVYKLKSGTSTISLSAE
-396 YTKNASKA
+396 TISQRA
-404 DTTASN
+404 DSNPTTWW
-410 IITEKGGLVNAWKAL
+410 T
-425 GTQYN
+425 
-430 LFGSSAALN
+430 SSTTMPFNTAPI
-439 VVTPP
+439 PP
-444 VKPTPPTKETVK
+444 VKPTPKKAT
-456 TSYKLSELYTTPEP
+456 YKLSELYTTPEP

-476 DSGKDNNGQNVKPGE
+476 DSGKDNNGQNVKPGQ
-491 TLHYKL
+491 TLKYKL
-497 MWDLKGLEA
+497 TWDLKGLEA

-620 PITPDTPKPDTPATP
+620 PITPDTPKPDTPSTP

-649 AIVAIALA
+649 AIAAIALA
-657 GAAFGFRKPIK
+657 GTAFGFRKPIK

>member
-41 VKVSTTG
+41 VKVSTIG

-84 SEVASAK
+84 SEVALAK
-91 TKITDG
+91 SKISES
-97 YKIQVSTLEAATKK
+97 YKSQISSLEAATKAQK
-111 QTTANTDY
+111 AQDDGYNK
-119 ATKEA
+119 KEA
-124 QYQKDLAQYNK
+124 QYEKNKAAFDKQEEENK
-135 DEAAYEAEIA
+135 DKDGHPSETVLQQLLLQAEDNVKMSSSLKSTDGHYYDGKTNDVGNKA
-145 KHKDDTPIADK
+145 TLVYRYDNKDDSSNKNANGVSSSWYHVQLKKGKSFTTTHENLQNASYKGRKITKMVQVVTNNDNNTDDGNIDLMVASDPSLGVWYNGAVDK
-156 NGIKVY
+156 TNGAKRTIT
-162 GDYNE
+162 D
-167 AGKGSLDYY
+167 DRTYY
-176 KNFDVVADGS
+176 YADGS
-186 KVKDFASVSDLGWNK
+186 KVIFDDNNAYISVGS
-201 DSKVTAIGKTQV
+201 
-213 LNTDSTNFNAPSKDM
+213 LNTGYLSNNGKSDSLHIEKSKAKAGTLVPINGGTIKAQKDGFDYADLNSWFNADGSVFQSP
-228 YLIKD
+228 
-233 FNKGQQFKIENVGTD
+233 FNNGQKW
-248 KITGKKINAI
+248 A
-258 ITFTNTVKSTSS
+258 
-270 DSHYLAVGKQD
+270 
-281 MDGQTNDSVRFE
+281 NDIW
-293 YLNTDGVKTKINY
+293 D
-306 EYSDGKA
+306 
-313 ANLVTAF
+313 
-320 AIGDVDV
+320 
-327 LQGMQTDY
+327 
-335 GNVTQLSPKDNGLEI
+335 
-350 DKNAPS
+350 
-356 GLFGTYT
+356 
-363 TSAAGLDG
+363 
-371 FNDTP
+371 
-376 LGTVGLVG
+376 
-384 TGSSFTYNFFDE
+384 TGSSQYRWYGTGVYKLKSGTSTISLSAE
-396 YTKNASKA
+396 TISQRA
-404 DTTASN
+404 DSNPTTWW
-410 IITEKGGLVNAWKAL
+410 T
-425 GTQYN
+425 
-430 LFGSSAALN
+430 SSTTMPFNTAPI
-439 VVTPP
+439 PP
-444 VKPTPPTKETVK
+444 VKPTPKKAT
-456 TSYKLSELYTTPEP
+456 YKLSELYTTPEP

-476 DSGKDNNGQNVKPGE
+476 DSGKDNNGQNVKPGQ
-491 TLHYKL
+491 TLKYKL
-497 MWDLKGLEA
+497 TWDLKGLEA

-620 PITPDTPKPDTPATP
+620 PITPDTPKPDTPSTP

-649 AIVAIALA
+649 AIAAIALA
-657 GAAFGFRKPIK
+657 GTAFGFRKPIK

>member
-41 VKVSTTG
+41 VKVSTIG

-84 SEVASAK
+84 SEVALAK
-91 TKITDG
+91 SKTSES
-97 YKIQVSTLEAATKK
+97 YKSQISSLEAATKAQK
-111 QTTANTDY
+111 AQDDDY
-119 ATKEA
+119 NKKEA
-124 QYQKDLAQYNK
+124 QYEKNKAAFDKQEEENK
-135 DEAAYEAEIA
+135 DKDGHPSETVLQQLLLQAEDNVKMSSSLKSTDGHYYDGKTNDVGNKA
-145 KHKDDTPIADK
+145 TLVYRYDNKDDSSNKNANGVSSSWYHVQLKKGKSFTTTHENLQNTSYKGRKITKMVQVVTNNDINTDDGNIDLMVASDPSLGVWYNGAVDK
-156 NGIKVY
+156 TNGAKRTIT
-162 GDYNE
+162 D
-167 AGKGSLDYY
+167 DRTYY
-176 KNFDVVADGS
+176 YADGS
-186 KVKDFASVSDLGWNK
+186 KVIFDDNNAYISVGS
-201 DSKVTAIGKTQV
+201 
-213 LNTDSTNFNAPSKDM
+213 LNTGYLSNNGKSDSLHIEKSKANAGTLVPINGGTIKAQKDGFDYADMNSWFNADGSVFQSP
-228 YLIKD
+228 
-233 FNKGQQFKIENVGTD
+233 FNNGQKW
-248 KITGKKINAI
+248 A
-258 ITFTNTVKSTSS
+258 
-270 DSHYLAVGKQD
+270 
-281 MDGQTNDSVRFE
+281 NDIW
-293 YLNTDGVKTKINY
+293 D
-306 EYSDGKA
+306 
-313 ANLVTAF
+313 
-320 AIGDVDV
+320 
-327 LQGMQTDY
+327 
-335 GNVTQLSPKDNGLEI
+335 
-350 DKNAPS
+350 
-356 GLFGTYT
+356 
-363 TSAAGLDG
+363 
-371 FNDTP
+371 
-376 LGTVGLVG
+376 
-384 TGSSFTYNFFDE
+384 TGSSQYRWYGTGVYKLKSGTSTISLSAE
-396 YTKNASKA
+396 TISQRA
-404 DTTASN
+404 DSNPTTWW
-410 IITEKGGLVNAWKAL
+410 T
-425 GTQYN
+425 
-430 LFGSSAALN
+430 SSTTMPFNTAPI
-439 VVTPP
+439 PP
-444 VKPTPPTKETVK
+444 VKPTPKKAT
-456 TSYKLSELYTTPEP
+456 YKLSELYTTPEP

-476 DSGKDNNGQNVKPGE
+476 DSGKDNNGQNVKPGQ
-491 TLHYKL
+491 TLKYKL
-497 MWDLKGLEA
+497 TWDLKGLEA

-620 PITPDTPKPDTPATP
+620 PITPDTPKPDTPSTP

-649 AIVAIALA
+649 AIAAIALA
-657 GAAFGFRKPIK
+657 GTAFGFRKPIK

>member
-15 EGAAIATIMIPMAS
+15 EGAAIATIMIPIAS

-84 SEVASAK
+84 SEVALAK
-91 TKITDG
+91 SKISES
-97 YKIQVSTLEAATKK
+97 YKSQISSLEAATKAQK
-111 QTTANTDY
+111 AQDDDY
-119 ATKEA
+119 NKKEA
-124 QYQKDLAQYNK
+124 QYEKNKAAFDKQEEENK
-135 DEAAYEAEIA
+135 DKDGHPSETVLQQLLLQAEDNVKMSSSLKSTDGHYYDGKTNDVGNKA
-145 KHKDDTPIADK
+145 TLVYRYDNKDDSSNKNANGVSSSWYHVQLKKGKSFTTTHENLQNASYKGRKITKMVQVVTNNDNNTDDGNIDLIVASDPSLGVWYNGAVDK
-156 NGIKVY
+156 TNGAKRTIT
-162 GDYNE
+162 D
-167 AGKGSLDYY
+167 DRTYY
-176 KNFDVVADGS
+176 YADGS
-186 KVKDFASVSDLGWNK
+186 KVIFDDNNAYISVGS
-201 DSKVTAIGKTQV
+201 
-213 LNTDSTNFNAPSKDM
+213 LNTGYLSNNGKSDSLHIEKSKANAGTLVPINGGTIKAQKDGFDYADMNSWFNADGSVFQSP
-228 YLIKD
+228 
-233 FNKGQQFKIENVGTD
+233 FNNGQKW
-248 KITGKKINAI
+248 A
-258 ITFTNTVKSTSS
+258 
-270 DSHYLAVGKQD
+270 
-281 MDGQTNDSVRFE
+281 NDIW
-293 YLNTDGVKTKINY
+293 D
-306 EYSDGKA
+306 
-313 ANLVTAF
+313 
-320 AIGDVDV
+320 
-327 LQGMQTDY
+327 
-335 GNVTQLSPKDNGLEI
+335 
-350 DKNAPS
+350 
-356 GLFGTYT
+356 
-363 TSAAGLDG
+363 
-371 FNDTP
+371 
-376 LGTVGLVG
+376 
-384 TGSSFTYNFFDE
+384 TGSSQYRWYGTGVYKLKSGTSTISLSAE
-396 YTKNASKA
+396 TISQRA
-404 DTTASN
+404 DSNPTTWW
-410 IITEKGGLVNAWKAL
+410 T
-425 GTQYN
+425 
-430 LFGSSAALN
+430 SSTTMPFNTAPI
-439 VVTPP
+439 PP
-444 VKPTPPTKETVK
+444 VKPTPKKAT
-456 TSYKLSELYTTPEP
+456 YKLSELYTTPEP

-476 DSGKDNNGQNVKPGE
+476 DSGKDNNGQNVKPGQ
-491 TLHYKL
+491 TLKYKL
-497 MWDLKGLEA
+497 TWDLKGLEA

-518 SFMDD
+518 SFLDD

-582 ELTITFN
+582 ELTIAFN

-620 PITPDTPKPDTPATP
+620 PITPDTPKPDTPSTP

-649 AIVAIALA
+649 AIAAIALA
-657 GAAFGFRKPIK
+657 GTAFGFRKPIK